1 MISLKNIKLDEISAS
16 DINNEYI
23 LYQSSAQE
31 HKFQMAE
38 DEEFYLGIQ
47 LTQSQKDYLIGV
59 GQPPEANN
67 KIRPAVEQVLSNVAG
82 SSPEWDVRPI
92 GKTDSEVA
100 FIYDKLLD
108 KIWYDSDGDRH
119 FRSIVKDYT
128 VKGMGYMYVYPD
140 WQAEQGRGGIKVKR
154 VAPENIYVDP
164 NSTDPFFRDAASIML
179 SDVST
184 KNAMKVMFPEH
195 AQEIEDA
202 NEDYRDDEYATAKYN
217 RDDIIRRTDVNDDGQ
232 PRVRRYIRWSK
243 VNEEQILL
251 KDKLTSRQKSF
262 NKKEFDEFKNS
273 ERYKAYITENQ
284 VEEEK
289 IYITKVRET
298 FVIGDALIYDI
309 VLPLEDYPIVPA
321 CNEHNGNPYPAGDVR
336 HAKTPQRMLNRTEA
350 LLISHAT
357 STASFK
363 LIYED
368 GAIDPEE
375 LEKWFVPNAIIRA
388 NPSAL
393 REGKIKE
400 LSPPAISSQLYIE
413 KQRYETDIE
422 TVFGAY
428 KFQQGN
434 PSGAV
439 GTFGEARIMD
449 EASSRKQNWKILP
462 VYDMLTHVGKI
473 VSKYVPYVYD
483 KERVLR
489 VMNPVG
495 IEKELKINV
504 PVINDYT
511 LAIER
516 MYDVT
521 TAEVDIRVVIGSTR
535 SKSPTADLSRDIQL
549 LQAGIYDKT
558 QVIMG
563 LQGDVDKVSLLSR
576 MSEIEQLRAQNQQ
589 LSQQIQALSGDL
601 QTRDRELFHSKM
613 RAEVSEATKPVQQ
626 AVSNLRATAKN
637 EERKQKEMTDQTAID
652 LADIRSTVN
661 SEDTAPNP
669 FEEQMGLG

>member
-1 MISLKNIKLDEISAS
+1 MISLKNIKLDDISAS
-16 DINNEYI
+16 DISNEYVY
-23 LYQSSAQE
+23 YQSSADE

-38 DEEFYLGIQ
+38 DEEFYLGLQ
-47 LTQSQKDYLIGV
+47 LTRAQKDYLVSV

-82 SSPEWDVRPI
+82 ASPEWDVRPT

-100 FIYDKLLD
+100 FVYNKLLD
-108 KIWYDSDGDRH
+108 KIWYESDGDRH

-128 VKGMGYMYVYPD
+128 IKGLGYMYVYPD

-154 VAPENIYVDP
+154 VAPENMYVDP

-179 SDVST
+179 SDTST
-184 KNAMKVMFPEH
+184 KESMKVMFPEH
-195 AQEIEDA
+195 ANDIEDA
-202 NEDYRDDEYATAKYN
+202 HEDYRDDDYATSKYN
-217 RDDIIRRTDVNDDGQ
+217 RDDIIRRSDVNDDGQ
-232 PRVRRYIRWSK
+232 PKVRRFIRWSK
-243 VNEEQILL
+243 VSEEQILL
-251 KDKLTSRQKSF
+251 TDKLTGRQKSF
-262 NKKEFDEFKNS
+262 NKKEYDEFKS
-273 ERYKAYITENQ
+273 TKRYKAYIQNNQ

-289 IYITKVRET
+289 IFITRVRES

-309 VLPLEDYPIVPA
+309 VLPLEDYPIVPC

-400 LSPPAISSQLYIE
+400 LSPPAISSQLYVE

-439 GTFGEARIMD
+439 GTFGEAKILD

-462 VYDMLTHVGKI
+462 AYDMLTHVGRI
-473 VSKYVPYVYD
+473 VSKYIPYVYD
-483 KERVLR
+483 KERILR
-489 VMNPVG
+489 VINPLG

-535 SKSPTADLSRDIQL
+535 SKSPTADLAKDIQL
-549 LQAGIYDKT
+549 LQAGIYDRT

-563 LQGDVDKVSLLSR
+563 LQGDVDKSALITR
-576 MSEIEQLRAQNQQ
+576 MSEIEQLRMQNQQ
-589 LSQQIQALSGDL
+589 LSKQLQSLTGDL
-601 QTRDRELFHSKM
+601 QTRERELFHTKM

-637 EERKQKEMTDQTAID
+637 EERKQKEMTDKTAID
-652 LADIRSTVN
+652 LADLRSAVN
-661 SEDTAPNP
+661 SEETASNP

>member
-1 MISLKNIKLDEISAS
+1 MISLKNIKLDDISAS
-16 DINNEYI
+16 DISNEYVY
-23 LYQSSAQE
+23 YQSSADE

-38 DEEFYLGIQ
+38 DEEFYLGLQ
-47 LTQSQKDYLIGV
+47 LTRAQKDYLVSV

-82 SSPEWDVRPI
+82 ASPEWDVRPT

-100 FIYDKLLD
+100 FVYNKLLD
-108 KIWYDSDGDRH
+108 KIWYESDGDRH

-128 VKGMGYMYVYPD
+128 IKGLGYMYVYPD

-154 VAPENIYVDP
+154 VAPENMYVDP

-179 SDVST
+179 SDTST
-184 KNAMKVMFPEH
+184 KESMKVMFPEH
-195 AQEIEDA
+195 ANDIEDA
-202 NEDYRDDEYATAKYN
+202 HEDYRDDDYATSKYN
-217 RDDIIRRTDVNDDGQ
+217 RDDIIRRSDVNDDGQ
-232 PRVRRYIRWSK
+232 AKVRRFIRWSK
-243 VNEEQILL
+243 VSEEQILL
-251 KDKLTSRQKSF
+251 TDKLTGRQKSF
-262 NKKEFDEFKNS
+262 NKKEYDEFKS
-273 ERYKAYITENQ
+273 TKRYKAYIQNNQ

-289 IYITKVRET
+289 IFVTRVRES

-309 VLPLEDYPIVPA
+309 VLPLEDYPIVPC

-400 LSPPAISSQLYIE
+400 LSPPAISSQLYVE

-439 GTFGEARIMD
+439 GTFGEAKILD

-462 VYDMLTHVGKI
+462 AYDMLTHVGRI
-473 VSKYVPYVYD
+473 VSKYIPYVYD
-483 KERVLR
+483 KERILR
-489 VMNPVG
+489 VINPLG

-535 SKSPTADLSRDIQL
+535 SKSPTADLAKDIQL
-549 LQAGIYDKT
+549 LQAGIYDRT

-563 LQGDVDKVSLLSR
+563 LQGDVDKSSLIAR
-576 MSEIEQLRAQNQQ
+576 MSEIEKLRAQNQQ
-589 LSQQIQALSGDL
+589 LSKQLQSMTGDL
-601 QTRDRELFHSKM
+601 QTRERELFHTKM

-637 EERKQKEMTDQTAID
+637 EERKQKEMTDKTAID
-652 LADIRSTVN
+652 LADLRSAVN
-661 SEDTAPNP
+661 SEETASNP

>member
-1 MISLKNIKLDEISAS
+1 MINLKNIKLDEISAS
-16 DINNEYI
+16 DISDEYV
-23 LYQSSAQE
+23 YFQSSADE
-31 HKFQMAE
+31 HKYQMSE
-38 DEEFYLGIQ
+38 DEEFYLGLQ
-47 LTQSQKDYLIGV
+47 LTRAQKEYLVGV

-82 SSPEWDVRPI
+82 SSPEWDVRPT

-100 FIYDKLLD
+100 FVYNKLLD
-108 KIWYDSDGDRH
+108 KIWYESDGDRH

-128 VKGMGYMYVYPD
+128 VKGVGYMYVYQD
-140 WQAEQGRGGIKVKR
+140 WQSEQGRGGIKVKR
-154 VAPENIYVDP
+154 VAPENVYVDP
-164 NSTDPFFRDAASIML
+164 NSTDPFFRDASSIIL
-179 SDVST
+179 SDTST
-184 KNAMKVMFPEH
+184 KTSMKVMFPEH
-195 AQEIEDA
+195 AAEIEDA
-202 NEDYRDDEYATAKYN
+202 HEDYRDDEYPTSKYN
-217 RDDIIRRTDVNDDGQ
+217 RDDIIRRSDVNDARQGK
-232 PRVRRYIRWSK
+232 VRRFIRWSK
-243 VNEEQILL
+243 VSEEQILL
-251 KDKLTSRQKSF
+251 TDKLTSRQKSF
-262 NKKEFDEFKNS
+262 NKKEYDEFKATK
-273 ERYKAYITENQ
+273 RYKAYIAENQ

-289 IYITKVRET
+289 IFITRVRES
-298 FVIGDALIYDI
+298 FVIGDAMIYDI

-400 LSPPAISSQLYIE
+400 LSPPAISSQLYLE

-434 PSGAV
+434 PAGAV
-439 GTFGEARIMD
+439 GTFGEAKILD
-449 EASSRKQNWKILP
+449 ESSSRKQNWKILP
-462 VYDMLTHVGKI
+462 AYDMLTHIGRLI
-473 VSKYVPYVYD
+473 SKYIPYVYD
-483 KERVLR
+483 KERILR
-489 VMNPVG
+489 VINPLG

-511 LAIER
+511 MAIER

-535 SKSPTADLSRDIQL
+535 SKSPTADLAKDIQL
-549 LQAGIYDKT
+549 LQVGIYDKT

-563 LQGDVDKVSLLSR
+563 LQGDVDKAALISR
-576 MSEIEQLRAQNQQ
+576 LSEIEQLKAQNQQ
-589 LSQQIQALSGDL
+589 LSQQLKGVSGDL
-601 QTRDRELFHSKM
+601 QTRERELFHSKM

-637 EERKQKEMTDQTAID
+637 EERKQKEMTDKTAID
-652 LADIRSTVN
+652 LADLRSTVN
-661 SEDTAPNP
+661 SEGTASSP
-669 FEEQMGLG
+669 FEEQVGLG

>member
-1 MISLKNIKLDEISAS
+1 MISLKNIRLDDLSAS
-16 DINNEYI
+16 DVNEEYI
-23 LYQSSAQE
+23 YYQSSAEE
-31 HKFQMAE
+31 HKYQMAE
-38 DEEFYLGIQ
+38 DEEFYLGLQ
-47 LTQSQKDYLIGV
+47 LTQAQKDYLISV

-82 SSPEWDVRPI
+82 ASPEWDVRPV

-100 FIYDKLLD
+100 FVYNKLLD

-119 FRSIVKDYT
+119 FRSIVKDFT
-128 VKGMGYMYVYPD
+128 VKGLGYMYVYPD
-140 WQAEQGRGGIKVKR
+140 WQAEQGRGGIKIKR
-154 VAPENIYVDP
+154 IAPENIYVDP
-164 NSTDPFFRDAASIML
+164 NCTDPFFRDASSIIL
-179 SDVST
+179 SDTST
-184 KNAMKVMFPEH
+184 KSAMKVMFPDY
-195 AQEIEDA
+195 ADEIEDA
-202 NEDYRDDEYATAKYN
+202 NEDYRDDDYATAKYN
-217 RDDIIRRTDVNDDGQ
+217 RDEIIRRPDVNDDGQ
-232 PRVRRYIRWSK
+232 PKVRRYIRWSK
-243 VNEEQILL
+243 VNEEQVLL
-251 KDKLTSRQKSF
+251 TDNLTGRQKTF
-262 NKKEFDEFKNS
+262 TKEEYDDFKKS
-273 ERYKAYITENQ
+273 ERYKAYVKENQ
-284 VEEEK
+284 VDEEK
-289 IYITKVRET
+289 IYVTRVRET
-298 FVIGDALIYDI
+298 FVVGDVMVYDI
-309 VLPLEDYPIVPA
+309 VLPVEDYPIVPA

-400 LSPPAISSQLYIE
+400 LSPPAISSQLYVE

-434 PSGAV
+434 PAGAV
-439 GTFGEARIMD
+439 GTFGEARILD

-462 VYDMLTHVGKI
+462 AYDMLTLVGKI
-473 VSKYVPYVYD
+473 VSKYIPYVYD

-489 VMNPVG
+489 VMNPLG
-495 IEKELKINV
+495 IEKELKINI

-511 LAIER
+511 MAIER

-535 SKSPTADLSRDIQL
+535 SKSPTADLAKDIQL

-563 LQGDVDKVSLLSR
+563 LQGDVDKSALLAR
-576 MSEIEQLRAQNQQ
+576 MSEIGQLRAQNQQ
-589 LSQQIQALSGDL
+589 LQKQLQAMTGDL
-601 QTRDRELFHSKM
+601 QTRERELFHSKM
-613 RAEVSEATKPVQQ
+613 RAEISEATKPVQQ

-637 EERKQKEMTDQTAID
+637 EERKQKQMTQDTAMD
-652 LADIRSTVN
+652 LADIRNTVN
-661 SEDTAPNP
+661 SQPQAPIP
-669 FEEQMGLG
+669 PDEQMGLG

>member
-1 MISLKNIKLDEISAS
+1 MISLKNIRLDDLSAS
-16 DINNEYI
+16 DVSDEYVY
-23 LYQSSAQE
+23 YQSSAEE
-31 HKFQMAE
+31 HKYQMAE
-38 DEEFYLGIQ
+38 DEEFYLGLQ
-47 LTQSQKDYLIGV
+47 LTQAQKDYLISV

-82 SSPEWDVRPI
+82 ASPEWDVRPV

-100 FIYDKLLD
+100 FVYNKLLD

-119 FRSIVKDYT
+119 FRSIVKDFT
-128 VKGMGYMYVYPD
+128 VKGLGYMYVYPD
-140 WQAEQGRGGIKVKR
+140 WQAEQGRGGIKIKR
-154 VAPENIYVDP
+154 IAPENIYVDP
-164 NSTDPFFRDAASIML
+164 NCTDPFFRDASSIIL
-179 SDVST
+179 SDTST
-184 KNAMKVMFPEH
+184 KSAMKVMFPDY
-195 AQEIEDA
+195 ADEIEDA
-202 NEDYRDDEYATAKYN
+202 NEDYRDDDYATAKYN
-217 RDDIIRRTDVNDDGQ
+217 RDEIIRRPDVNDDGQ
-232 PRVRRYIRWSK
+232 PKVRRYIRWSK
-243 VNEEQILL
+243 VNEEQVLL
-251 KDKLTSRQKSF
+251 TDNLTGRQKTF
-262 NKKEFDEFKNS
+262 TKEEYDDFKKS
-273 ERYKAYITENQ
+273 ERYKAYVKENQ
-284 VEEEK
+284 VDEEK
-289 IYITKVRET
+289 IYVTRVRET
-298 FVIGDALIYDI
+298 FVVGDVMVYDI
-309 VLPLEDYPIVPA
+309 VLPVEDYPIVPA

-400 LSPPAISSQLYIE
+400 LSPPAISSQLYVE

-434 PSGAV
+434 PAGAV
-439 GTFGEARIMD
+439 GTFGEARILD

-462 VYDMLTHVGKI
+462 AYDMLTLVGKI
-473 VSKYVPYVYD
+473 VSKYIPYVYD

-489 VMNPVG
+489 VMNPLG
-495 IEKELKINV
+495 IEKELKINI

-511 LAIER
+511 MAIER

-535 SKSPTADLSRDIQL
+535 SKSPTADLAKDIQL

-563 LQGDVDKVSLLSR
+563 LQGDVDKSALLAR
-576 MSEIEQLRAQNQQ
+576 MSEIGQLRAQNQQ
-589 LSQQIQALSGDL
+589 LQKQLQAMTGDL
-601 QTRDRELFHSKM
+601 QTRERELFHSKM
-613 RAEVSEATKPVQQ
+613 RAEISEATKPVQQ

-637 EERKQKEMTDQTAID
+637 EERKQKQMTQDTAID
-652 LADIRSTVN
+652 LADLRNTVN
-661 SEDTAPNP
+661 SQPQAPIP
-669 FEEQMGLG
+669 PDEQMGLG

>member
-1 MISLKNIKLDEISAS
+1 
-16 DINNEYI
+16 
-23 LYQSSAQE
+23 
-31 HKFQMAE
+31 
-38 DEEFYLGIQ
+38 
-47 LTQSQKDYLIGV
+47 
-59 GQPPEANN
+59 
-67 KIRPAVEQVLSNVAG
+67 
-82 SSPEWDVRPI
+82 
-92 GKTDSEVA
+92 
-100 FIYDKLLD
+100 
-108 KIWYDSDGDRH
+108 
-119 FRSIVKDYT
+119 
-128 VKGMGYMYVYPD
+128 
-140 WQAEQGRGGIKVKR
+140 
-154 VAPENIYVDP
+154 
-164 NSTDPFFRDAASIML
+164 
-179 SDVST
+179 
-184 KNAMKVMFPEH
+184 
-195 AQEIEDA
+195 
-202 NEDYRDDEYATAKYN
+202 
-217 RDDIIRRTDVNDDGQ
+217 
-232 PRVRRYIRWSK
+232 
-243 VNEEQILL
+243 
-251 KDKLTSRQKSF
+251 
-262 NKKEFDEFKNS
+262 
-273 ERYKAYITENQ
+273 
-284 VEEEK
+284 
-289 IYITKVRET
+289 
-298 FVIGDALIYDI
+298 
-309 VLPLEDYPIVPA
+309 
-321 CNEHNGNPYPAGDVR
+321 
-336 HAKTPQRMLNRTEA
+336 MLNRTEA

-400 LSPPAISSQLYIE
+400 LSPPAISSQLYVE

>member
-1 MISLKNIKLDEISAS
+1 MISLKNIRLDDLSAS
-16 DINNEYI
+16 DVNEEYI
-23 LYQSSAQE
+23 YYQSSAEE
-31 HKFQMAE
+31 HKYQMAE
-38 DEEFYLGIQ
+38 DEEFYLGLQ
-47 LTQSQKDYLIGV
+47 LTQAQKDYLISV

-82 SSPEWDVRPI
+82 ASPEWDVRPV

-100 FIYDKLLD
+100 FVYNKLLD

-119 FRSIVKDYT
+119 FRSIVKDFT
-128 VKGMGYMYVYPD
+128 VKGLGYMYVYPD
-140 WQAEQGRGGIKVKR
+140 WQAEQGRGGIKIKR
-154 VAPENIYVDP
+154 IAPENIYVDP
-164 NSTDPFFRDAASIML
+164 NCTDPFFRDASSIIL
-179 SDVST
+179 SDTST
-184 KNAMKVMFPEH
+184 KSAMKVMFPDY
-195 AQEIEDA
+195 ADEIENA
-202 NEDYRDDEYATAKYN
+202 NEDYRDDDYATAKYN
-217 RDDIIRRTDVNDDGQ
+217 RDEIIRRPDVNDDGQ
-232 PRVRRYIRWSK
+232 PKVRRYIRWSK
-243 VNEEQILL
+243 VNEEQVLL
-251 KDKLTSRQKSF
+251 TDNLTSRQKTF
-262 NKKEFDEFKNS
+262 TKEEYDEFKKS
-273 ERYKAYITENQ
+273 ERYKAYVKENQ
-284 VEEEK
+284 VDEEK
-289 IYITKVRET
+289 IYVTRVRET
-298 FVIGDALIYDI
+298 FVVGDVMVYDI
-309 VLPLEDYPIVPA
+309 VLPVEDYPIVPA

-400 LSPPAISSQLYIE
+400 LSPPAISSQLYVE

-439 GTFGEARIMD
+439 GTFGEARILD

-462 VYDMLTHVGKI
+462 TYDMLTLVGKI
-473 VSKYVPYVYD
+473 VSKYIPYVYD

-489 VMNPVG
+489 VMNPLG
-495 IEKELKINV
+495 IEKELKINI

-511 LAIER
+511 MAIER

-535 SKSPTADLSRDIQL
+535 SKSPTADLAKDIQL

-563 LQGDVDKVSLLSR
+563 LQGDVDKSALLAR
-576 MSEIEQLRAQNQQ
+576 MSEIGQLRAQNQQ
-589 LSQQIQALSGDL
+589 LQKQLQAMTGDL
-601 QTRDRELFHSKM
+601 QTRERELFHSKM
-613 RAEVSEATKPVQQ
+613 RAEISEATKPVQQ

-637 EERKQKEMTDQTAID
+637 EERKQKQMTQDTAID
-652 LADIRSTVN
+652 LADLRNTVN
-661 SEDTAPNP
+661 SQPQAPIP
-669 FEEQMGLG
+669 PDEQMGLG

>member
-1 MISLKNIKLDEISAS
+1 MINLKNIKLDEISAS
-16 DINNEYI
+16 DISDEYV
-23 LYQSSAQE
+23 YFQSSADE
-31 HKFQMAE
+31 HKYQMSE
-38 DEEFYLGIQ
+38 DEEFYLGLQ
-47 LTQSQKDYLIGV
+47 LTRAQKDYLVSV

-82 SSPEWDVRPI
+82 SSPEWDVRPT

-100 FIYDKLLD
+100 FVYNKLLD
-108 KIWYDSDGDRH
+108 KIWYESDGDRH
-119 FRSIVKDYT
+119 FRSVVKDYT

-154 VAPENIYVDP
+154 VAPENVYVDP
-164 NSTDPFFRDAASIML
+164 NSTDPFFRDASSIIL
-179 SDVST
+179 SDTST
-184 KNAMKVMFPEH
+184 KTSMKVMFPEH
-195 AQEIEDA
+195 AASIEDA
-202 NEDYRDDEYATAKYN
+202 HEDYRDDEYPTSKYN
-217 RDDIIRRTDVNDDGQ
+217 RDDIIRRSDVNDARQGK
-232 PRVRRYIRWSK
+232 VRRFIRWSK
-243 VNEEQILL
+243 VSEEQILL
-251 KDKLTSRQKSF
+251 TDKLTSRQKSF
-262 NKKEFDEFKNS
+262 NKKEYDEFKS
-273 ERYKAYITENQ
+273 TKRYKAYIAENQ

-289 IYITKVRET
+289 IFITRVRES
-298 FVIGDALIYDI
+298 FVIGDAMIYDI

-400 LSPPAISSQLYIE
+400 LSPPAISSQLYLE

-434 PSGAV
+434 PAGAV
-439 GTFGEARIMD
+439 GTFGEAKILD
-449 EASSRKQNWKILP
+449 ESSSRKQNWKILP
-462 VYDMLTHVGKI
+462 AYDMLTHIGRL
-473 VSKYVPYVYD
+473 VSKYIPYVYD
-483 KERVLR
+483 KERILR
-489 VMNPVG
+489 VINPLGV
-495 IEKELKINV
+495 EKELKINV
-504 PVINDYT
+504 PVINDYSM
-511 LAIER
+511 AIER

-521 TAEVDIRVVIGSTR
+521 TAEVDIRVVVGSTR
-535 SKSPTADLSRDIQL
+535 SKSPTADLAKDIQL
-549 LQAGIYDKT
+549 LQVGIYDKA

-563 LQGDVDKVSLLSR
+563 LQGDVDKAALISR
-576 MSEIEQLRAQNQQ
+576 LSEIEQLKAQNQQ
-589 LSQQIQALSGDL
+589 LSQQLKGVSGDL
-601 QTRDRELFHSKM
+601 QTRERELFHSKM

-637 EERKQKEMTDQTAID
+637 EERKQKEMTDKTAID
-652 LADIRSTVN
+652 LADLRSTVN
-661 SEDTAPNP
+661 SEETASNP
-669 FEEQMGLG
+669 FEEQVGLG

>member
-1 MISLKNIKLDEISAS
+1 MINLKNIKLDEITAS
-16 DINNEYI
+16 DIEEEYI
-23 LYQSSAQE
+23 YYQSSAEE
-31 HKFQMAE
+31 HKYQMSE
-38 DEEFYLGIQ
+38 DEEFYLGLQ
-47 LTQSQKDYLIGV
+47 LTQAQKDYLVSV

-82 SSPEWDVRPI
+82 SSPEWDVRPV

-100 FIYDKLLD
+100 FVYNRLLD

-119 FRSIVKDYT
+119 FRTCVKDYI
-128 VKGMGYMYVYPD
+128 VKGLAYMYVYPD
-140 WQAEQGRGGIKVKR
+140 WQSEQGRGGIKIKR
-154 VAPENIYVDP
+154 IAPENIYVDP
-164 NSTDPFFRDAASIML
+164 NSSDPFFRDAASLIL
-179 SDVST
+179 SDTTT
-184 KNAMKVMFPEH
+184 KTAMKSVFPEY
-195 AQEIEDA
+195 AKEIDDA
-202 NEDYRDDEYATAKYN
+202 REDYRDDDYATTKYN
-217 RDDIIRRTDVNDDGQ
+217 RDEIIRRADVNDDGQ
-232 PRVRRYIRWSK
+232 PRIRKYIRWCK
-243 VNEEQILL
+243 VTEEQILL
-251 KDKLTSRQKSF
+251 TDSITKRQKSF
-262 NKKEFDEFKNS
+262 TKEEYDEFKNT
-273 ERYKAYITENQ
+273 ERFKAYIEENQ

-289 IYITKVRET
+289 IYVTRVREI
-298 FVIGDALIYDI
+298 FAVGDLILYDV

-321 CNEHNGNPYPAGDVR
+321 CNEHNGNPFPAGDVR

-400 LSPPAISSQLYIE
+400 LSPPAISSQLYVE

-422 TVFGAY
+422 TVFGSY

-434 PSGAV
+434 PAGAV
-439 GTFGEARIMD
+439 GTFGEARILD
-449 EASSRKQNWKILP
+449 ESASRKQNFKILP
-462 VYDMLTHVGKI
+462 IYDMLTNIGKI
-473 VSKYVPYVYD
+473 VSKYIPYVYD

-489 VMNPVG
+489 VMNPLG

-504 PVINDYT
+504 PVLNDYT
-511 LAIER
+511 LAIDR
-516 MYDVT
+516 IYDVT

-535 SKSPTADLSRDIQL
+535 TKSPTADLSRDIQL

-563 LQGDVDKVSLLSR
+563 LQGDVDKTSLIAR
-576 MSEIEQLRAQNQQ
+576 MSEIEKLRAENQQ
-589 LSQQIQALSGDL
+589 LANQLKAITGDL
-601 QTRDRELFHSKM
+601 QTRERELFHSKM

-637 EERKQKEMTDQTAID
+637 EERKQKELTQQTAID
-652 LADIRSTVN
+652 IAGLRNEIN
-661 SEDTAPNP
+661 SEQSAPNP
-669 FEEQMGLG
+669 VDEPFGLG

>member
-1 MISLKNIKLDEISAS
+1 MINLKNIKLDEISAS
-16 DINNEYI
+16 DISDEYV
-23 LYQSSAQE
+23 YFQSSADE
-31 HKFQMAE
+31 HKYQMSE
-38 DEEFYLGIQ
+38 DEEFYLGLQ
-47 LTQSQKDYLIGV
+47 LTRAQKDYLVSV

-82 SSPEWDVRPI
+82 SSPEWDVRPT

-100 FIYDKLLD
+100 FVYNKLLD
-108 KIWYDSDGDRH
+108 KIWYESDGDRH
-119 FRSIVKDYT
+119 FRSVVKDYT

-140 WQAEQGRGGIKVKR
+140 WQAEQGRGGIKGKR
-154 VAPENIYVDP
+154 VAPENVYVDP
-164 NSTDPFFRDAASIML
+164 NSTDPFFRDASSIIL
-179 SDVST
+179 SDTST
-184 KNAMKVMFPEH
+184 KTSMKVMFPEH
-195 AQEIEDA
+195 AASIEDA
-202 NEDYRDDEYATAKYN
+202 HEDYRDDEYPTSKYN
-217 RDDIIRRTDVNDDGQ
+217 RDDIIRRSDVNDARQGK
-232 PRVRRYIRWSK
+232 VRRFIRWSK
-243 VNEEQILL
+243 VSEEQILL
-251 KDKLTSRQKSF
+251 TDKLTSRQKSF
-262 NKKEFDEFKNS
+262 NKKEYDEFKS
-273 ERYKAYITENQ
+273 TKRYKAYIAENQ

-289 IYITKVRET
+289 IFITRVRES
-298 FVIGDALIYDI
+298 FVIGDAMIYDI

-400 LSPPAISSQLYIE
+400 LSPPAISSQLYLE

-434 PSGAV
+434 PAGAV
-439 GTFGEARIMD
+439 GTFGEAKILD
-449 EASSRKQNWKILP
+449 ESSSRKQNWKILP
-462 VYDMLTHVGKI
+462 AYDMLTHIGRL
-473 VSKYVPYVYD
+473 VSKYIPYVYD
-483 KERVLR
+483 KERILR
-489 VMNPVG
+489 VINPLGV
-495 IEKELKINV
+495 EKELKINV
-504 PVINDYT
+504 PVINDYSM
-511 LAIER
+511 AIER

-521 TAEVDIRVVIGSTR
+521 TAEVDIRVVVGSTR
-535 SKSPTADLSRDIQL
+535 SKSPTADLAKDIQL
-549 LQAGIYDKT
+549 LQVGIYDKA

-563 LQGDVDKVSLLSR
+563 LQGDVDKAALISR
-576 MSEIEQLRAQNQQ
+576 LSEIEQLKAQNQQ
-589 LSQQIQALSGDL
+589 LSQQLKGVSGDL
-601 QTRDRELFHSKM
+601 QTRERELFHSKM

-637 EERKQKEMTDQTAID
+637 EERKQKEMTDKTAID
-652 LADIRSTVN
+652 LADLRSAVN
-661 SEDTAPNP
+661 SEETASNP
-669 FEEQMGLG
+669 FEEQIGLG

>member
-1 MISLKNIKLDEISAS
+1 MISLKNIRLDDLSAS
-16 DINNEYI
+16 DVNEEYI
-23 LYQSSAQE
+23 YYQSSAEE
-31 HKFQMAE
+31 HKYQMAE
-38 DEEFYLGIQ
+38 DEEFYLGLQ
-47 LTQSQKDYLIGV
+47 LTQAQKDYLISV

-82 SSPEWDVRPI
+82 ASPEWDVRPV

-100 FIYDKLLD
+100 FVYNKLLD

-119 FRSIVKDYT
+119 FRSIVKDFT
-128 VKGMGYMYVYPD
+128 VKGLGYMYVYPD
-140 WQAEQGRGGIKVKR
+140 WQAEQGRGGIKIKR
-154 VAPENIYVDP
+154 IAPENIYVDP
-164 NSTDPFFRDAASIML
+164 NCTDPFFRDASSIIL
-179 SDVST
+179 SDTST
-184 KNAMKVMFPEH
+184 KSAMKVMFPDY
-195 AQEIEDA
+195 ADEIEDA
-202 NEDYRDDEYATAKYN
+202 NEDYRDDDYATAKYN
-217 RDDIIRRTDVNDDGQ
+217 RDEIIRRPDVNDDGQ
-232 PRVRRYIRWSK
+232 PKVRRYIRWSK
-243 VNEEQILL
+243 VNEEQVLL
-251 KDKLTSRQKSF
+251 TDNLTGRQKTF
-262 NKKEFDEFKNS
+262 TKEEYDDFKKS
-273 ERYKAYITENQ
+273 ERYKAYVKENQ
-284 VEEEK
+284 VDEEK
-289 IYITKVRET
+289 IYVTRVRET
-298 FVIGDALIYDI
+298 FVVGDVMVYDI
-309 VLPLEDYPIVPA
+309 VLPVEDYPIVPA

-400 LSPPAISSQLYIE
+400 LSPPAISSQLYVE

-434 PSGAV
+434 PAGAV
-439 GTFGEARIMD
+439 GTFGEARILD

-462 VYDMLTHVGKI
+462 AYDMLTLVGKI
-473 VSKYVPYVYD
+473 VSKYIPYVYD

-489 VMNPVG
+489 VMNPLG
-495 IEKELKINV
+495 IEKELKINI

-511 LAIER
+511 MAIER

-535 SKSPTADLSRDIQL
+535 SKSPTADLAKDIQL

-563 LQGDVDKVSLLSR
+563 LQGDVDKSALLAR
-576 MSEIEQLRAQNQQ
+576 MSEIGQLRAQNQQ
-589 LSQQIQALSGDL
+589 LQKQLQAMTGDL
-601 QTRDRELFHSKM
+601 QTRERELFHSKM
-613 RAEVSEATKPVQQ
+613 RAEISEATKPVQQ

-637 EERKQKEMTDQTAID
+637 EERKQKQMTQDTAID
-652 LADIRSTVN
+652 LADLRNTVN
-661 SEDTAPNP
+661 SQPQAPIP
-669 FEEQMGLG
+669 PDEQMGLG

>member
-1 MISLKNIKLDEISAS
+1 MISLKNIKLDDISAS
-16 DINNEYI
+16 DISNEYVY
-23 LYQSSAQE
+23 YQSSADE

-38 DEEFYLGIQ
+38 DEEFYLGLQ
-47 LTQSQKDYLIGV
+47 LTRAQKDYLVSV

-82 SSPEWDVRPI
+82 ASPEWDVRPT

-100 FIYDKLLD
+100 FVYNKLLD
-108 KIWYDSDGDRH
+108 KIWYESDGDRH

-128 VKGMGYMYVYPD
+128 IKGLGYMYVYPD

-154 VAPENIYVDP
+154 VAPENMYVDP

-179 SDVST
+179 SDTST
-184 KNAMKVMFPEH
+184 KESMKVMFPEH
-195 AQEIEDA
+195 ANDIEDA
-202 NEDYRDDEYATAKYN
+202 HEDYRDDDYATSKYN
-217 RDDIIRRTDVNDDGQ
+217 RDDIIRRSDVNDDGQ
-232 PRVRRYIRWSK
+232 PKVRRFIRWSK
-243 VNEEQILL
+243 VSEEQILL
-251 KDKLTSRQKSF
+251 TDKLTGRQKSF
-262 NKKEFDEFKNS
+262 NKKEYDEFKS
-273 ERYKAYITENQ
+273 TKRYKAYIQNNQ

-289 IYITKVRET
+289 IFITRVRES

-309 VLPLEDYPIVPA
+309 VLPLEDYPIVPC

-400 LSPPAISSQLYIE
+400 LSPPAISSQLYVE

-439 GTFGEARIMD
+439 GTFGEAKILD

-462 VYDMLTHVGKI
+462 AYDMLTHVGRI
-473 VSKYVPYVYD
+473 VSKYIPYVYD
-483 KERVLR
+483 KERILR
-489 VMNPVG
+489 VINPLG

-535 SKSPTADLSRDIQL
+535 SKSPTADLAKDIQL
-549 LQAGIYDKT
+549 LQAGIYDRT

-563 LQGDVDKVSLLSR
+563 LQGDVDKSSLIAR
-576 MSEIEQLRAQNQQ
+576 MSEIEKLRAQNQQ
-589 LSQQIQALSGDL
+589 LSKQLQSMTGDL
-601 QTRDRELFHSKM
+601 QTRERELFHTKM

-637 EERKQKEMTDQTAID
+637 EERKQKEMTDKTAID
-652 LADIRSTVN
+652 LADLRSAVN
-661 SEDTAPNP
+661 SEETASNP

>member
-1 MISLKNIKLDEISAS
+1 MISLKNIRLDDLSAS
-16 DINNEYI
+16 DVNEEYI
-23 LYQSSAQE
+23 YYQSSAEE
-31 HKFQMAE
+31 HKYQMAE
-38 DEEFYLGIQ
+38 DEEFYLGLQ
-47 LTQSQKDYLIGV
+47 LTQAQKDYLISV

-82 SSPEWDVRPI
+82 ASPEWDVRPV

-100 FIYDKLLD
+100 FVYNKLLD

-119 FRSIVKDYT
+119 FRSIVKDFT
-128 VKGMGYMYVYPD
+128 VKGLGYMYVYPD
-140 WQAEQGRGGIKVKR
+140 WQAEQGRGGIKIKR
-154 VAPENIYVDP
+154 IAPENIYVDP
-164 NSTDPFFRDAASIML
+164 NCTDPFFRDASSIIL
-179 SDVST
+179 SDTST
-184 KNAMKVMFPEH
+184 KSAMKVMFPDY
-195 AQEIEDA
+195 ADEIENA
-202 NEDYRDDEYATAKYN
+202 NEDYRDDDYATAKYN
-217 RDDIIRRTDVNDDGQ
+217 RDEIIRRPDVNDDGQ
-232 PRVRRYIRWSK
+232 PKVRRYIRWSK
-243 VNEEQILL
+243 VNEEQVLL
-251 KDKLTSRQKSF
+251 TDNLTGRQKTF
-262 NKKEFDEFKNS
+262 TKEEYDDFKKS
-273 ERYKAYITENQ
+273 ERYKAYVKENQ
-284 VEEEK
+284 VDEEK
-289 IYITKVRET
+289 IYVTRVRET
-298 FVIGDALIYDI
+298 FVVGDVMVYDI
-309 VLPLEDYPIVPA
+309 VLPVEDYPIVPA

-400 LSPPAISSQLYIE
+400 LSPPAISSQLYVE

-434 PSGAV
+434 PAGAV
-439 GTFGEARIMD
+439 GTFGEARILD

-462 VYDMLTHVGKI
+462 TYDMLTLVGKI
-473 VSKYVPYVYD
+473 VSKYIPYVYD

-489 VMNPVG
+489 VMNPLG
-495 IEKELKINV
+495 IEKELKINI

-511 LAIER
+511 MAIER

-535 SKSPTADLSRDIQL
+535 SKSPTADLAKDIQL

-563 LQGDVDKVSLLSR
+563 LQGDVDKSALLAR
-576 MSEIEQLRAQNQQ
+576 MSEIGQLRAQNQQ
-589 LSQQIQALSGDL
+589 LQKQLQAMTGDL
-601 QTRDRELFHSKM
+601 QTRERELFHSKM
-613 RAEVSEATKPVQQ
+613 RAEISEATKPVQQ

-637 EERKQKEMTDQTAID
+637 EERKQKQMTQDTAID
-652 LADIRSTVN
+652 LADLRNTVN
-661 SEDTAPNP
+661 SQPQAPIP
-669 FEEQMGLG
+669 PDEQMGLG

>member
-1 MISLKNIKLDEISAS
+1 MISLKNIRLDDLSAS
-16 DINNEYI
+16 DVSDEYVY
-23 LYQSSAQE
+23 YQSSAEE
-31 HKFQMAE
+31 HKYQMAE
-38 DEEFYLGIQ
+38 DEEFYLGLQ
-47 LTQSQKDYLIGV
+47 LTQAQKDYLISV

-82 SSPEWDVRPI
+82 ASPEWDVRPV

-100 FIYDKLLD
+100 FVYNKLLD

-119 FRSIVKDYT
+119 FRSIVKDFT
-128 VKGMGYMYVYPD
+128 VKGLGYMYVYPD
-140 WQAEQGRGGIKVKR
+140 WQAEQGRGGIKIKR
-154 VAPENIYVDP
+154 IAPENIYVDP
-164 NSTDPFFRDAASIML
+164 NCTDPFFRDASSIIL
-179 SDVST
+179 SDTST
-184 KNAMKVMFPEH
+184 KSAMKVMFPDY
-195 AQEIEDA
+195 ADEIEDA
-202 NEDYRDDEYATAKYN
+202 NEDYRDDDYATAKYN
-217 RDDIIRRTDVNDDGQ
+217 RDEIIRRPDVNDDGQ
-232 PRVRRYIRWSK
+232 PKVRRYIRWSK
-243 VNEEQILL
+243 VNEEQVLL
-251 KDKLTSRQKSF
+251 TDNLTGRQKTF
-262 NKKEFDEFKNS
+262 TKEEYDDFKKS
-273 ERYKAYITENQ
+273 ERYKAYVKENQ
-284 VEEEK
+284 VDEEK
-289 IYITKVRET
+289 IYVTRVRET
-298 FVIGDALIYDI
+298 FVVGDVMVYDI
-309 VLPLEDYPIVPA
+309 VLPVEDYPIVPA

-400 LSPPAISSQLYIE
+400 LSPPAISSQLYVE

-434 PSGAV
+434 PAGAV
-439 GTFGEARIMD
+439 GTFGEARILD

-462 VYDMLTHVGKI
+462 AYDMLTLVGKI
-473 VSKYVPYVYD
+473 VSKYIPYVYD

-489 VMNPVG
+489 VMNPLG
-495 IEKELKINV
+495 IEKELKINI

-511 LAIER
+511 MAIER

-535 SKSPTADLSRDIQL
+535 SKSPTADLAKDIQL

-563 LQGDVDKVSLLSR
+563 LQGDIDKSALLAR
-576 MSEIEQLRAQNQQ
+576 MSEIGQLRAQNQQ
-589 LSQQIQALSGDL
+589 LQKQLQAMTGDL
-601 QTRDRELFHSKM
+601 QTRERELFHSKM
-613 RAEVSEATKPVQQ
+613 RAEISEATKPVQQ

-637 EERKQKEMTDQTAID
+637 EERKQKQMTQDTAID
-652 LADIRSTVN
+652 LADLRNTVN
-661 SEDTAPNP
+661 SQPQAPIP
-669 FEEQMGLG
+669 PDEQMGLG

>member
-1 MISLKNIKLDEISAS
+1 MISLKNIKLDDVSAS
-16 DINNEYI
+16 DISNEYVY
-23 LYQSSAQE
+23 YQSSADE

-38 DEEFYLGIQ
+38 DEEFYLGLQ
-47 LTQSQKDYLIGV
+47 LTRAQKDYLVSV

-82 SSPEWDVRPI
+82 ASPEWDVRPT

-100 FIYDKLLD
+100 FVYNKLLD
-108 KIWYDSDGDRH
+108 KIWYESDGDRH
-119 FRSIVKDYT
+119 FRTIVKDYT
-128 VKGMGYMYVYPD
+128 IKGLGYMYVYPD

-154 VAPENIYVDP
+154 VAPENMYVDP

-179 SDVST
+179 SDTST
-184 KNAMKVMFPEH
+184 KESMKVMFPEH
-195 AQEIEDA
+195 ANEIEDA
-202 NEDYRDDEYATAKYN
+202 HEDYRDDDYATSKYN
-217 RDDIIRRTDVNDDGQ
+217 RDDIIRRSDVNDDGQ
-232 PRVRRYIRWSK
+232 PKVRRFIRWSK
-243 VNEEQILL
+243 VSEEQILL
-251 KDKLTSRQKSF
+251 TDKLTKRQKSF
-262 NKKEFDEFKNS
+262 NKEQYDEFKS
-273 ERYKAYITENQ
+273 TKRYRAYIQNNQ

-289 IYITKVRET
+289 IFITRVRES

-309 VLPLEDYPIVPA
+309 VLPLEDYPIVPC

-400 LSPPAISSQLYIE
+400 LSPPAISSQLYVE

-439 GTFGEARIMD
+439 GTFGEAKILD

-462 VYDMLTHVGKI
+462 AYDMLTHVGRI
-473 VSKYVPYVYD
+473 VSKYIPYVYD
-483 KERVLR
+483 KERILR
-489 VMNPVG
+489 VINPLG

-504 PVINDYT
+504 PVINDYS

-535 SKSPTADLSRDIQL
+535 SKSPTADLAKDIQL
-549 LQAGIYDKT
+549 LQAGIYDRT

-563 LQGDVDKVSLLSR
+563 LQGDVDKAALIGR
-576 MSEIEQLRAQNQQ
+576 MSEIEKLRAQNQQ
-589 LSQQIQALSGDL
+589 LSKQLQSMTGDL
-601 QTRDRELFHSKM
+601 QTRERELFHTKM

-637 EERKQKEMTDQTAID
+637 EERKQKEMTDKTAID
-652 LADIRSTVN
+652 LADLRSAVN
-661 SEDTAPNP
+661 SEETASNP
-669 FEEQMGLG
+669 FEEQIGLG

>member
-1 MISLKNIKLDEISAS
+1 MISLKNIRLDDLSAS
-16 DINNEYI
+16 DVSEEYVY
-23 LYQSSAQE
+23 YQSSAEE
-31 HKFQMAE
+31 HKYQMAE
-38 DEEFYLGIQ
+38 DEEFYLGLQ
-47 LTQSQKDYLIGV
+47 LTQAQKDYLISV

-82 SSPEWDVRPI
+82 ASPEWDVRPV

-100 FIYDKLLD
+100 FVYNKLLD

-119 FRSIVKDYT
+119 FRSIVKDFT
-128 VKGMGYMYVYPD
+128 VKGLGYMYVYPD
-140 WQAEQGRGGIKVKR
+140 WQSEQGRGGIKVKR
-154 VAPENIYVDP
+154 IAPENIYVDP
-164 NSTDPFFRDAASIML
+164 NCTDPFFRDASSIIL
-179 SDVST
+179 SDTST
-184 KNAMKVMFPEH
+184 KSAMKVMFPDY
-195 AQEIEDA
+195 ADEIEDA
-202 NEDYRDDEYATAKYN
+202 NEDYRDDDYATAKYN
-217 RDDIIRRTDVNDDGQ
+217 RDEIIRRADVNDDGQ
-232 PRVRRYIRWSK
+232 PKVRRYIRWSK
-243 VNEEQILL
+243 VNEEQVLL
-251 KDKLTSRQKSF
+251 TDNLTGRQKTF
-262 NKKEFDEFKNS
+262 TKEEYDDFKKS
-273 ERYKAYITENQ
+273 ERYKAYIKENQ
-284 VEEEK
+284 VDEEK
-289 IYITKVRET
+289 IFVTRVRET
-298 FVIGDALIYDI
+298 FVVGDVMVYDI
-309 VLPLEDYPIVPA
+309 VLPVEDYPIVPA

-400 LSPPAISSQLYIE
+400 LSPPAISSQLYVE

-439 GTFGEARIMD
+439 GTFGEARILD

-462 VYDMLTHVGKI
+462 AYDMLTMVGKI
-473 VSKYVPYVYD
+473 VSKYIPYVYD

-489 VMNPVG
+489 VMNPLG

-504 PVINDYT
+504 PVVNDYT
-511 LAIER
+511 MAIER

-535 SKSPTADLSRDIQL
+535 SKSPTADLAKDIQL

-563 LQGDVDKVSLLSR
+563 LQGDVDKSALLAR
-576 MSEIEQLRAQNQQ
+576 MSEIGQLRAQNQQ
-589 LSQQIQALSGDL
+589 LQNQLKAMTGDL
-601 QTRDRELFHSKM
+601 QTRERELFHTKM
-613 RAEVSEATKPVQQ
+613 RAEISEATKPVQQ

-637 EERKQKEMTDQTAID
+637 EERKQKQMTQDTAID
-652 LADIRSTVN
+652 LADLRNTVN
-661 SEDTAPNP
+661 SQPQAPIP
-669 FEEQMGLG
+669 PDEQMGLG

>member
-1 MISLKNIKLDEISAS
+1 MISLKNIKLDDVSAS
-16 DINNEYI
+16 DISNEYVY
-23 LYQSSAQE
+23 YQSSADE

-38 DEEFYLGIQ
+38 DEEFYLGLQ
-47 LTQSQKDYLIGV
+47 LTRAQKDYLVSV

-82 SSPEWDVRPI
+82 ASPEWDVRPT

-100 FIYDKLLD
+100 FVYNKLLD
-108 KIWYDSDGDRH
+108 KIWYESDGDRH
-119 FRSIVKDYT
+119 FRTIVKDYT
-128 VKGMGYMYVYPD
+128 IKGLGYMYVYPD

-154 VAPENIYVDP
+154 VAPENMYVDP

-179 SDVST
+179 SDTST
-184 KNAMKVMFPEH
+184 KESMKVMFPEH
-195 AQEIEDA
+195 ANEIEDA
-202 NEDYRDDEYATAKYN
+202 HEDYRDDDYATSKYN
-217 RDDIIRRTDVNDDGQ
+217 RDDIIRRSDVNDDGQ
-232 PRVRRYIRWSK
+232 PKVRRFIRWSK
-243 VNEEQILL
+243 VSEEQILL
-251 KDKLTSRQKSF
+251 TDKLTKRQKSF
-262 NKKEFDEFKNS
+262 NKEQYDEFKS
-273 ERYKAYITENQ
+273 TKRYRAYIQNNQ

-289 IYITKVRET
+289 IFITRVRES
-298 FVIGDALIYDI
+298 FVIGDAFIYDI
-309 VLPLEDYPIVPA
+309 VLPLEDYPIVPC

-400 LSPPAISSQLYIE
+400 LSPPAISSQLYVE

-439 GTFGEARIMD
+439 GTFGEAKILD

-462 VYDMLTHVGKI
+462 AYDMLTHVGRI
-473 VSKYVPYVYD
+473 VSKYIPYVYD
-483 KERVLR
+483 KERILR
-489 VMNPVG
+489 VINPLG

-504 PVINDYT
+504 PVINDYS

-535 SKSPTADLSRDIQL
+535 SKSPTADLAKDIQL
-549 LQAGIYDKT
+549 LQAGIYDRT

-563 LQGDVDKVSLLSR
+563 LQGDVDKAALIGR
-576 MSEIEQLRAQNQQ
+576 MSEIEKLRAQNQQ
-589 LSQQIQALSGDL
+589 LSKQLQSMTGDL
-601 QTRDRELFHSKM
+601 QTRERELFHTKM

-637 EERKQKEMTDQTAID
+637 EERKQKEMTDKTAID
-652 LADIRSTVN
+652 LADLRSAVN
-661 SEDTAPNP
+661 SEETASNP
-669 FEEQMGLG
+669 FEEQIGLG

>member
-1 MISLKNIKLDEISAS
+1 MISLKNIRLDDLKPS
-16 DINNEYI
+16 DVNEEYI
-23 LYQSSAQE
+23 YYQSSAEE

-38 DEEFYLGIQ
+38 DEEFYLGLQ
-47 LTQSQKDYLIGV
+47 LTQSQKDYLVSV

-82 SSPEWDVRPI
+82 SSPEWDVRPT

-100 FIYDKLLD
+100 FVYNKLLD

-119 FRSIVKDYT
+119 FRSIVKDFT
-128 VKGMGYMYVYPD
+128 VKGIGYMYVYPD

-164 NSTDPFFRDAASIML
+164 NCTDPFFRDASSIIL
-179 SDVST
+179 SDTST
-184 KNAMKVMFPEH
+184 KSAMKVMFPDY
-195 AQEIEDA
+195 ADEIEEA
-202 NEDYRDDEYATAKYN
+202 NEDYRDDDYATSKYN
-217 RDDIIRRTDVNDDGQ
+217 RDDIIRSADVTDDGQ
-232 PRVRRYIRWSK
+232 PKVRRYIRWSK
-243 VNEEQILL
+243 VNEEQVLL
-251 KDKLTSRQKSF
+251 TDNLTGKQKTF
-262 NKKEFDEFKNS
+262 TKEEYDEFKKS
-273 ERYKAYITENQ
+273 ERYKAYVKENQ
-284 VEEEK
+284 VDEEK
-289 IYITKVRET
+289 IYVTRVRET
-298 FVIGDALIYDI
+298 FVVGDIMIYDI
-309 VLPLEDYPIVPA
+309 VLPIEDYPIVPA

-400 LSPPAISSQLYIE
+400 LSPPAISSQLYVE

-439 GTFGEARIMD
+439 GTFGEARILD

-462 VYDMLTHVGKI
+462 VYDMLTNVGKI
-473 VSKYVPYVYD
+473 VSKYIPYVYD

-489 VMNPVG
+489 VMNPLG
-495 IEKELKINV
+495 IEKEMKINV

-535 SKSPTADLSRDIQL
+535 SKSPTADLAKDIQL
-549 LQAGIYDKT
+549 LQAGIYDKA

-563 LQGDVDKVSLLSR
+563 LQGDVDKSALMAR
-576 MSEIEQLRAQNQQ
+576 MSEIGQLRAQNQQ
-589 LSQQIQALSGDL
+589 LQKQLQAMTGDL
-601 QTRDRELFHSKM
+601 QTRERELFHTKM
-613 RAEVSEATKPVQQ
+613 RAEISEATKPVQQ

-637 EERKQKEMTDQTAID
+637 EERKQKQMTQDTAID
-652 LADIRSTVN
+652 LAELTNTVN
-661 SEDTAPNP
+661 SQPQAPTP
-669 FEEQMGLG
+669 SDEQMGIG

>member
-1 MISLKNIKLDEISAS
+1 MINLKNIKLDEISAS
-16 DINNEYI
+16 DISDEYV
-23 LYQSSAQE
+23 YFQSSADE
-31 HKFQMAE
+31 HKYQMSE
-38 DEEFYLGIQ
+38 DEEFYLGLQ
-47 LTQSQKDYLIGV
+47 LTRAQKDYLVSV

-82 SSPEWDVRPI
+82 SSPEWDVRPT

-100 FIYDKLLD
+100 FVYNKLLD
-108 KIWYDSDGDRH
+108 KIWYESDGDRH
-119 FRSIVKDYT
+119 FRSVVKDYT

-154 VAPENIYVDP
+154 VAPENVYVDP
-164 NSTDPFFRDAASIML
+164 NSTDPFFRDASSIIL
-179 SDVST
+179 SDTST
-184 KNAMKVMFPEH
+184 KTSMKVMFPEH
-195 AQEIEDA
+195 AASIEDA
-202 NEDYRDDEYATAKYN
+202 HEDYRDDEYPTSKYN
-217 RDDIIRRTDVNDDGQ
+217 RDDIIRRSDVNDARQGK
-232 PRVRRYIRWSK
+232 VRRFIRWSK
-243 VNEEQILL
+243 VSEEQILL
-251 KDKLTSRQKSF
+251 TDKLTSRQKSF
-262 NKKEFDEFKNS
+262 NKKEYDEFKS
-273 ERYKAYITENQ
+273 TKRYKAYIAENQ

-289 IYITKVRET
+289 IFITRVRES
-298 FVIGDALIYDI
+298 FVIGDAMIYDI

-400 LSPPAISSQLYIE
+400 LSPPAISSQLYLE

-434 PSGAV
+434 PAGAV
-439 GTFGEARIMD
+439 GTFGEAKILD
-449 EASSRKQNWKILP
+449 ESSSRKQNWKILP
-462 VYDMLTHVGKI
+462 AYDMLTHIGRL
-473 VSKYVPYVYD
+473 VSKYIPYVYD
-483 KERVLR
+483 KERILR
-489 VMNPVG
+489 VINPLGV
-495 IEKELKINV
+495 EKELKINV
-504 PVINDYT
+504 PVINDYSM
-511 LAIER
+511 AIER

-521 TAEVDIRVVIGSTR
+521 TAEVDIRVVVGSTR
-535 SKSPTADLSRDIQL
+535 SKSPTADLAKDIQL
-549 LQAGIYDKT
+549 LQVGIYDKA

-563 LQGDVDKVSLLSR
+563 LQGDVDKAALISR
-576 MSEIEQLRAQNQQ
+576 LSEIEQLKAQNQQ
-589 LSQQIQALSGDL
+589 LSQQLKGISGDL
-601 QTRDRELFHSKM
+601 QTRERELFHSKM

-637 EERKQKEMTDQTAID
+637 EERKQKEMTDKTAID
-652 LADIRSTVN
+652 LADLRSTVN
-661 SEDTAPNP
+661 SEETASNP
-669 FEEQMGLG
+669 FEEQVGLG

>member
-23 LYQSSAQE
+23 LYQSSAEE

-82 SSPEWDVRPI
+82 SSPEWDVRPV

-100 FIYDKLLD
+100 FVYNKLLD
-108 KIWYDSDGDRH
+108 KIWSDSDGDRH

-140 WQAEQGRGGIKVKR
+140 WQAEQGRGGIKIKR

-184 KNAMKVMFPEH
+184 KDAMKVMFPEH

-217 RDDIIRRTDVNDDGQ
+217 RDEIIRRTDVNDDGQ
-232 PRVRRYIRWSK
+232 PKVRRYIRWSK
-243 VNEEQILL
+243 VNEEQVLL
-251 KDKLTSRQKSF
+251 TDKLTSRQKSF

-273 ERYKAYITENQ
+273 ERYKAYIKENQ

-289 IYITKVRET
+289 IYVTRVRET

-400 LSPPAISSQLYIE
+400 LSPPAISSQLYVE

-489 VMNPVG
+489 VVNPIG

-521 TAEVDIRVVIGSTR
+521 TAEVDIHVVIGSTR

-563 LQGDVDKVSLLSR
+563 LQGDVDKPSLMAR

-589 LSQQIQALSGDL
+589 LSQQVKALSGDL

-661 SEDTAPNP
+661 SENQAPNP
-669 FEEQMGLG
+669 FDEQMGLG

>member
-1 MISLKNIKLDEISAS
+1 MISLKNIRLDDLSAS
-16 DINNEYI
+16 DVNEEYI
-23 LYQSSAQE
+23 YYQSSAEE
-31 HKFQMAE
+31 HKYQMAE
-38 DEEFYLGIQ
+38 DEEFYLGLQ
-47 LTQSQKDYLIGV
+47 LTQAQKDYLISV

-82 SSPEWDVRPI
+82 ASPEWDVRPV

-100 FIYDKLLD
+100 FVYNKLLD

-119 FRSIVKDYT
+119 FRSIVKDFT
-128 VKGMGYMYVYPD
+128 VKGLGYMYVYPD
-140 WQAEQGRGGIKVKR
+140 WQAEQGRGGIKIKR
-154 VAPENIYVDP
+154 IAPENIYVDP
-164 NSTDPFFRDAASIML
+164 NCTDPFFRDASSIIL
-179 SDVST
+179 SDTST
-184 KNAMKVMFPEH
+184 KSAMKVMFPDY
-195 AQEIEDA
+195 ADEIENA
-202 NEDYRDDEYATAKYN
+202 NEDYRDDDYATAKYN
-217 RDDIIRRTDVNDDGQ
+217 RDEIIRRPDVNDDGQ
-232 PRVRRYIRWSK
+232 PKVRRYIRWSK
-243 VNEEQILL
+243 VNEEQVLL
-251 KDKLTSRQKSF
+251 TDNLTGRQKTF
-262 NKKEFDEFKNS
+262 TKEEYDDFKKS
-273 ERYKAYITENQ
+273 ERYKAYVKENQ
-284 VEEEK
+284 VDEEK
-289 IYITKVRET
+289 IYVTRVRET
-298 FVIGDALIYDI
+298 FVVGDVMVYDI
-309 VLPLEDYPIVPA
+309 VLPVEDYPIVPA

-400 LSPPAISSQLYIE
+400 LSPPAISSQLYVE

-434 PSGAV
+434 PAGAV
-439 GTFGEARIMD
+439 GTFGEARILD

-462 VYDMLTHVGKI
+462 AYDMLTLVGKI
-473 VSKYVPYVYD
+473 VSKYIPYVYD

-489 VMNPVG
+489 VMNPLG
-495 IEKELKINV
+495 IEKELKINI

-511 LAIER
+511 MAIER

-535 SKSPTADLSRDIQL
+535 SKSPTADLAKDIQL

-563 LQGDVDKVSLLSR
+563 LQGDVDKSALLAR
-576 MSEIEQLRAQNQQ
+576 MSEIGQLRAQNQQ
-589 LSQQIQALSGDL
+589 LQKQLQAMTGDL
-601 QTRDRELFHSKM
+601 QTRERELFHSKM
-613 RAEVSEATKPVQQ
+613 RAEISEATKPVQQ

-637 EERKQKEMTDQTAID
+637 EERKQKQMTQDTAID
-652 LADIRSTVN
+652 LADIRNTVN
-661 SEDTAPNP
+661 SQPQAPIP
-669 FEEQMGLG
+669 PDEQMGLG

>member
-1 MISLKNIKLDEISAS
+1 MISLKNIRLDDLSAS
-16 DINNEYI
+16 DVSDEYVY
-23 LYQSSAQE
+23 YQSSAEE
-31 HKFQMAE
+31 HKYQMAE
-38 DEEFYLGIQ
+38 DEEFYLGLQ
-47 LTQSQKDYLIGV
+47 LTQAQKDYLISV

-82 SSPEWDVRPI
+82 ASPEWDVRPV

-100 FIYDKLLD
+100 FVYNKLLD

-119 FRSIVKDYT
+119 FRSIVKDFT
-128 VKGMGYMYVYPD
+128 VKGLGYMYVYPD
-140 WQAEQGRGGIKVKR
+140 WQAEQGRGGIKIKR
-154 VAPENIYVDP
+154 IAPENIYVDP
-164 NSTDPFFRDAASIML
+164 NCTDPFFRDASSIIL
-179 SDVST
+179 SDTST
-184 KNAMKVMFPEH
+184 KSAMKVMFPDY
-195 AQEIEDA
+195 ADEIEDA
-202 NEDYRDDEYATAKYN
+202 NEDYRDDDYATAKYN
-217 RDDIIRRTDVNDDGQ
+217 RDEIIRRPDVNDDGQ
-232 PRVRRYIRWSK
+232 PKVRRYIRWSK
-243 VNEEQILL
+243 VNEEQVLL
-251 KDKLTSRQKSF
+251 TDNLTGRQKTF
-262 NKKEFDEFKNS
+262 TKEEYDDFKKS
-273 ERYKAYITENQ
+273 ERYKAYVKENQ
-284 VEEEK
+284 VDEEK
-289 IYITKVRET
+289 IYVTRVRET
-298 FVIGDALIYDI
+298 FVVGDVMVYDI
-309 VLPLEDYPIVPA
+309 VLPVEDYPIVPA

-400 LSPPAISSQLYIE
+400 LSPPQISSQLYVE

-434 PSGAV
+434 PAGAV
-439 GTFGEARIMD
+439 GTFGEARILD

-462 VYDMLTHVGKI
+462 AYDMLTLVGKI
-473 VSKYVPYVYD
+473 VSKYIPYVYD

-489 VMNPVG
+489 VMNPLG
-495 IEKELKINV
+495 IEKELKINI

-511 LAIER
+511 MAIER

-535 SKSPTADLSRDIQL
+535 SKSPTADLAKDIQL

-563 LQGDVDKVSLLSR
+563 LQGDVDKSALLAR
-576 MSEIEQLRAQNQQ
+576 MSEIGQLRAQNQQ
-589 LSQQIQALSGDL
+589 LQKQLQAMTGDL
-601 QTRDRELFHSKM
+601 QTRERELFHSKM
-613 RAEVSEATKPVQQ
+613 RAEISEATKPVQQ

-637 EERKQKEMTDQTAID
+637 EERKQKQMTQDTAID
-652 LADIRSTVN
+652 LADLRNTVN
-661 SEDTAPNP
+661 SQPQAPIP
-669 FEEQMGLG
+669 PDEQMGLG

>member
-1 MISLKNIKLDEISAS
+1 MISLKNIRLDDLSAS
-16 DINNEYI
+16 DVNEEYI
-23 LYQSSAQE
+23 YYQSSAEE
-31 HKFQMAE
+31 HKYQMAE
-38 DEEFYLGIQ
+38 DEEFYLGLQ
-47 LTQSQKDYLIGV
+47 LTQAQKDYLISV

-82 SSPEWDVRPI
+82 ASPEWDVRPV

-100 FIYDKLLD
+100 FVYNKLLD

-119 FRSIVKDYT
+119 FRSIVKDFT
-128 VKGMGYMYVYPD
+128 VKGLGYMYVYPD
-140 WQAEQGRGGIKVKR
+140 WQAEQGRGGIKIKR
-154 VAPENIYVDP
+154 IAPENIYVDP
-164 NSTDPFFRDAASIML
+164 NCTDPFFRDASSIIL
-179 SDVST
+179 SDTST
-184 KNAMKVMFPEH
+184 KSAMKVMFPDY
-195 AQEIEDA
+195 ADEIENA
-202 NEDYRDDEYATAKYN
+202 NEDYRDDDYATAKYN
-217 RDDIIRRTDVNDDGQ
+217 RDEIIRRPDVNDDGQ
-232 PRVRRYIRWSK
+232 PKVRRYIRWSK
-243 VNEEQILL
+243 VNEEQVLL
-251 KDKLTSRQKSF
+251 TDNLTGRQKTF
-262 NKKEFDEFKNS
+262 TKEEYDDFKKS
-273 ERYKAYITENQ
+273 ERYKAYVKENQ
-284 VEEEK
+284 VDEEK
-289 IYITKVRET
+289 IYVTRVRET
-298 FVIGDALIYDI
+298 FVVGDVMVYDI
-309 VLPLEDYPIVPA
+309 VLPVEDYPIVPA

-400 LSPPAISSQLYIE
+400 LSPPAISSQLYVE

-434 PSGAV
+434 PAGAV
-439 GTFGEARIMD
+439 GTFGEARILD

-462 VYDMLTHVGKI
+462 AYDMLTLVGKI
-473 VSKYVPYVYD
+473 VSKYIPYVYD

-489 VMNPVG
+489 VMNPLG
-495 IEKELKINV
+495 IEKELKINI

-511 LAIER
+511 MAIER

-535 SKSPTADLSRDIQL
+535 SKSPTADLAKDIQL

-563 LQGDVDKVSLLSR
+563 LQGDVDKSALLAR
-576 MSEIEQLRAQNQQ
+576 MSEIGQLRAQNQQ
-589 LSQQIQALSGDL
+589 LQKQLQAMTGDL
-601 QTRDRELFHSKM
+601 QTRERELFHSKM
-613 RAEVSEATKPVQQ
+613 RAEISEATKPVQQ

-637 EERKQKEMTDQTAID
+637 EERKQKQMTQDTAID
-652 LADIRSTVN
+652 LADLRNTVN
-661 SEDTAPNP
+661 SQPQAPIP
-669 FEEQMGLG
+669 PDEQMGLG

>member
-1 MISLKNIKLDEISAS
+1 MISLKNTRLDDLKPS
-16 DINNEYI
+16 DVNEEYI
-23 LYQSSAQE
+23 YYQSSAEE

-38 DEEFYLGIQ
+38 DEEFYLGLQ
-47 LTQSQKDYLIGV
+47 LTQSQKDYLVSV

-82 SSPEWDVRPI
+82 SSPEWDVRPT

-100 FIYDKLLD
+100 FIYNKLLD

-119 FRSIVKDYT
+119 FRSIVKDFT
-128 VKGMGYMYVYPD
+128 VKGIGYMYVYPD
-140 WQAEQGRGGIKVKR
+140 WQSEQGRGGIRVKR

-164 NSTDPFFRDAASIML
+164 NCTDPFFKDASSIIL
-179 SDVST
+179 SDTST
-184 KNAMKVMFPEH
+184 KSAMKVMFPDY
-195 AQEIEDA
+195 ADEIEEA
-202 NEDYRDDEYATAKYN
+202 SEDYRDDDYATSKYN
-217 RDDIIRRTDVNDDGQ
+217 RDDIIRSADVTDDGQ
-232 PRVRRYIRWSK
+232 PKVRRYIRWSK
-243 VNEEQILL
+243 VNEEQVLL
-251 KDKLTSRQKSF
+251 TDNLTGKQKSF
-262 NKKEFDEFKNS
+262 TKEEYDEFKKS
-273 ERYKAYITENQ
+273 ERYKAYIKENQ
-284 VEEEK
+284 VDEEK
-289 IYITKVRET
+289 IFVTRVRET
-298 FVIGDALIYDI
+298 FVVGDIMIYDI
-309 VLPLEDYPIVPA
+309 VLPIEDYPIVPA

-400 LSPPAISSQLYIE
+400 LSPPAISSQLYVE

-439 GTFGEARIMD
+439 GTFGEARILD

-462 VYDMLTHVGKI
+462 VYDMLTNVGKI
-473 VSKYVPYVYD
+473 VSKYIPYVYD

-489 VMNPVG
+489 VMNPLG
-495 IEKELKINV
+495 IEKEMKINV

-535 SKSPTADLSRDIQL
+535 SKSPTADLAKDIQL
-549 LQAGIYDKT
+549 LQAGIYDKA

-563 LQGDVDKVSLLSR
+563 LQGDVDKSALMAR
-576 MSEIEQLRAQNQQ
+576 MSEIGQLRAQNQQ
-589 LSQQIQALSGDL
+589 LQKQLQAMTGDL
-601 QTRDRELFHSKM
+601 QTRERELFHTKM
-613 RAEVSEATKPVQQ
+613 RAEISEATKPVQQ

-637 EERKQKEMTDQTAID
+637 EERKQKQMTQDTAMD
-652 LADIRSTVN
+652 LAGLTNTVN
-661 SEDTAPNP
+661 SQPQAPAP
-669 FEEQMGLG
+669 SEEQMGIG

>member
-1 MISLKNIKLDEISAS
+1 MISLKNIKLDDISAS
-16 DINNEYI
+16 DISNEYVY
-23 LYQSSAQE
+23 YQSSADE

-38 DEEFYLGIQ
+38 DEEFYLGLQ
-47 LTQSQKDYLIGV
+47 LTRAQKDYLVSV

-82 SSPEWDVRPI
+82 ASPEWDVRPI

-100 FIYDKLLD
+100 FVYNKLLD
-108 KIWYDSDGDRH
+108 KIWYESDGDRH

-128 VKGMGYMYVYPD
+128 IKGLGYMYVYPD
-140 WQAEQGRGGIKVKR
+140 WQAEQGRGGIKIKR
-154 VAPENIYVDP
+154 VAPENMYVDP

-179 SDVST
+179 SDTST
-184 KNAMKVMFPEH
+184 KESMKIMFPEH
-195 AQEIEDA
+195 ANDIENA
-202 NEDYRDDEYATAKYN
+202 HEDYRDDDYATSKYN
-217 RDDIIRRTDVNDDGQ
+217 RDDIIRRSDVNDDGQ
-232 PRVRRYIRWSK
+232 PKVRRFIRWSK
-243 VNEEQILL
+243 VSEEQILL
-251 KDKLTSRQKSF
+251 TDKLTGRQKSF
-262 NKKEFDEFKNS
+262 NKKEYDEFKS
-273 ERYKAYITENQ
+273 TKRYKAYIQNNQ

-289 IYITKVRET
+289 IFVTRVRES

-309 VLPLEDYPIVPA
+309 VLPLEDYPIVPC

-400 LSPPAISSQLYIE
+400 LSPPAISSQLYVE

-439 GTFGEARIMD
+439 GTFGEAKILD

-462 VYDMLTHVGKI
+462 AYDMLTHVGRI
-473 VSKYVPYVYD
+473 VSKYIPYVYD
-483 KERVLR
+483 KERILR
-489 VMNPVG
+489 VINPLG

-535 SKSPTADLSRDIQL
+535 SKSPTADLAKDIQL
-549 LQAGIYDKT
+549 LQAGIYDRT

-563 LQGDVDKVSLLSR
+563 LQGDVDKSSLIAR
-576 MSEIEQLRAQNQQ
+576 MSEIEKLRAQNQQ
-589 LSQQIQALSGDL
+589 LSKQLQSMTGDL
-601 QTRDRELFHSKM
+601 QTRERELFHTKM

-637 EERKQKEMTDQTAID
+637 EERKQKEMTDKTAID
-652 LADIRSTVN
+652 LADLRSAVN
-661 SEDTAPNP
+661 SEETASNP

>member
-1 MISLKNIKLDEISAS
+1 MISLKNIRLDDLSAS
-16 DINNEYI
+16 DVSDEYVY
-23 LYQSSAQE
+23 YQSSAEE
-31 HKFQMAE
+31 HKYQMAE
-38 DEEFYLGIQ
+38 DEEFYLGLQ
-47 LTQSQKDYLIGV
+47 LTQAQKDYLISV

-82 SSPEWDVRPI
+82 ASPEWDVRPV

-100 FIYDKLLD
+100 FVYNKLLD

-119 FRSIVKDYT
+119 FRSIVKDFT
-128 VKGMGYMYVYPD
+128 VKGLGYMYVYPD
-140 WQAEQGRGGIKVKR
+140 WQAEQGRGGIKIKR
-154 VAPENIYVDP
+154 IAPENIYVDP
-164 NSTDPFFRDAASIML
+164 NCTDPFFRDASSIIL
-179 SDVST
+179 SDTST
-184 KNAMKVMFPEH
+184 KSAMKVMFPDY
-195 AQEIEDA
+195 ADEIENA
-202 NEDYRDDEYATAKYN
+202 NEDYRDDDYATAKYN
-217 RDDIIRRTDVNDDGQ
+217 RDEIIRRPDVNDDGQ
-232 PRVRRYIRWSK
+232 PKVRRYIRWSK
-243 VNEEQILL
+243 VNEEQVLL
-251 KDKLTSRQKSF
+251 TDNLTGRQKTF
-262 NKKEFDEFKNS
+262 TKEEYDDFKKS
-273 ERYKAYITENQ
+273 ERYKAYVKENQ
-284 VEEEK
+284 VDEEK
-289 IYITKVRET
+289 IYVTRVRET
-298 FVIGDALIYDI
+298 FVVGDVMVYDI
-309 VLPLEDYPIVPA
+309 VLPVEDYPIVPA

-400 LSPPAISSQLYIE
+400 LSPPAISSQLYVE

-434 PSGAV
+434 PAGAV
-439 GTFGEARIMD
+439 GTFGEARILD

-462 VYDMLTHVGKI
+462 AYDMLTLVGKI
-473 VSKYVPYVYD
+473 VSKYIPYVYD

-489 VMNPVG
+489 VMNPLG

-511 LAIER
+511 MAIER

-535 SKSPTADLSRDIQL
+535 SKSPTADLAKDIQL

-563 LQGDVDKVSLLSR
+563 LQGDVDKSALLAR
-576 MSEIEQLRAQNQQ
+576 MSEIGQLRAQNEQ
-589 LSQQIQALSGDL
+589 LQKQLQAMTGDL
-601 QTRDRELFHSKM
+601 QTRERELFHSKM
-613 RAEVSEATKPVQQ
+613 RAEISEATKPVQQ

-637 EERKQKEMTDQTAID
+637 EERKQKQMTQDTAID
-652 LADIRSTVN
+652 LADLRNTVN
-661 SEDTAPNP
+661 SQPQAPIP
-669 FEEQMGLG
+669 PDEQMGLG

>member
-1 MISLKNIKLDEISAS
+1 MINLKNIKLDEISAS
-16 DINNEYI
+16 DISDEYV
-23 LYQSSAQE
+23 YFQSSADE
-31 HKFQMAE
+31 HKYQMSE
-38 DEEFYLGIQ
+38 DEEFYLGLQ
-47 LTQSQKDYLIGV
+47 LTRAQKDYLVSV

-82 SSPEWDVRPI
+82 SSPEWDVRPT

-100 FIYDKLLD
+100 FVYNKLLD
-108 KIWYDSDGDRH
+108 KIWYESDGDRH
-119 FRSIVKDYT
+119 FRSVVKDYT

-154 VAPENIYVDP
+154 VAPENVYVDP
-164 NSTDPFFRDAASIML
+164 NSTDPFFRDASSIIL
-179 SDVST
+179 SDTST
-184 KNAMKVMFPEH
+184 KTSMKVMFPEH
-195 AQEIEDA
+195 AASIEDA
-202 NEDYRDDEYATAKYN
+202 HEDYRDDEYPTSKYN
-217 RDDIIRRTDVNDDGQ
+217 RDDIIRRSDVNDARQGK
-232 PRVRRYIRWSK
+232 VRRFIRWSK
-243 VNEEQILL
+243 VSEEQILL
-251 KDKLTSRQKSF
+251 TDKLTSRQKSF
-262 NKKEFDEFKNS
+262 NKKEYDEFKS
-273 ERYKAYITENQ
+273 TKRYKAYIAENQ

-289 IYITKVRET
+289 IFITRVRES
-298 FVIGDALIYDI
+298 FVIGDAMIYDI

-400 LSPPAISSQLYIE
+400 LSPPAISSQLYLE

-434 PSGAV
+434 PAGAV
-439 GTFGEARIMD
+439 GTFGEAKILD
-449 EASSRKQNWKILP
+449 ESSSRKQNWKILP
-462 VYDMLTHVGKI
+462 AYDMLTHIGRL
-473 VSKYVPYVYD
+473 VSKYIPYVYD
-483 KERVLR
+483 KERILR
-489 VMNPVG
+489 VINPLGV
-495 IEKELKINV
+495 EKELKINV
-504 PVINDYT
+504 PVINDYSM
-511 LAIER
+511 AIER

-521 TAEVDIRVVIGSTR
+521 TAEVDIRVVVGSTR
-535 SKSPTADLSRDIQL
+535 SKSPTADLAKDIQL
-549 LQAGIYDKT
+549 LQVGIYDKA

-563 LQGDVDKVSLLSR
+563 LQGDVDKAALISR
-576 MSEIEQLRAQNQQ
+576 LSEIEQLKAQNQQ
-589 LSQQIQALSGDL
+589 LSQQLKGVSGDL
-601 QTRDRELFHSKM
+601 QTRERELFHSKM

-637 EERKQKEMTDQTAID
+637 EERKQKEMTDKTAID
-652 LADIRSTVN
+652 LADLRSAVN
-661 SEDTAPNP
+661 SEETASNP
-669 FEEQMGLG
+669 FEEQIGLG

>member
-1 MISLKNIKLDEISAS
+1 MISLKNIRLDDLKPS
-16 DINNEYI
+16 DVNEEYI
-23 LYQSSAQE
+23 YYQSSAEE

-38 DEEFYLGIQ
+38 DEEFYLGLQ
-47 LTQSQKDYLIGV
+47 LTQSQKDYLVSV

-82 SSPEWDVRPI
+82 SSPEWDVRPT

-100 FIYDKLLD
+100 FIYNKLLD

-119 FRSIVKDYT
+119 FRSIVKDFT
-128 VKGMGYMYVYPD
+128 VKGIGYMYVYPD
-140 WQAEQGRGGIKVKR
+140 WQSEQGRGGIRVKR
-154 VAPENIYVDP
+154 VAPENIYIDP
-164 NSTDPFFRDAASIML
+164 NCTDPFFKDASSIIL
-179 SDVST
+179 SDTST
-184 KNAMKVMFPEH
+184 KSAMKVMFPDY
-195 AQEIEDA
+195 ADEIEEA
-202 NEDYRDDEYATAKYN
+202 SEDYRDDDYATSKYN
-217 RDDIIRRTDVNDDGQ
+217 RDDIIRSADVTDDGQ
-232 PRVRRYIRWSK
+232 PKVRRYIRWSK
-243 VNEEQILL
+243 VNEEQVLL
-251 KDKLTSRQKSF
+251 TDNLTGKQKSF
-262 NKKEFDEFKNS
+262 TKEEYDEFKKS
-273 ERYKAYITENQ
+273 ERYKAYIKENQ
-284 VEEEK
+284 VDEEK
-289 IYITKVRET
+289 IFVTRVRET
-298 FVIGDALIYDI
+298 FVVGDIMIYDI
-309 VLPLEDYPIVPA
+309 VLPIEDYPIVPA

-400 LSPPAISSQLYIE
+400 LSPPAISSQLYVE

-439 GTFGEARIMD
+439 GTFGEARILD

-462 VYDMLTHVGKI
+462 VYDMLTNVGKI
-473 VSKYVPYVYD
+473 VSKYIPYVYD

-489 VMNPVG
+489 VMNPLG
-495 IEKELKINV
+495 IEKEMKINV

-535 SKSPTADLSRDIQL
+535 SKSPTADLAKDIQL
-549 LQAGIYDKT
+549 LQAGIYDKA

-563 LQGDVDKVSLLSR
+563 LQGDVDKSALMAR
-576 MSEIEQLRAQNQQ
+576 MSEIGQLRAQNQQ
-589 LSQQIQALSGDL
+589 LQKQLQAMTGDL
-601 QTRDRELFHSKM
+601 QTRERELFHTKM
-613 RAEVSEATKPVQQ
+613 RAEISEATKPVQQ

-637 EERKQKEMTDQTAID
+637 EERKQKQMTQDTAMD
-652 LADIRSTVN
+652 LAGLTNTVN
-661 SEDTAPNP
+661 SQPQAPTP
-669 FEEQMGLG
+669 SEEQMGIG

>member
-1 MISLKNIKLDEISAS
+1 MISLKNIRLDDLSAS
-16 DINNEYI
+16 DVNEEYI
-23 LYQSSAQE
+23 YYQSSAEE
-31 HKFQMAE
+31 HKYQMAE
-38 DEEFYLGIQ
+38 DEEFYLGLQ
-47 LTQSQKDYLIGV
+47 LTQAQKDYLISV

-82 SSPEWDVRPI
+82 ASPEWDVRPV

-100 FIYDKLLD
+100 FVYNKLLD

-119 FRSIVKDYT
+119 FRSIVKDFT
-128 VKGMGYMYVYPD
+128 VKGLGYMYVYPD
-140 WQAEQGRGGIKVKR
+140 WQAEQGRGGIKIKR
-154 VAPENIYVDP
+154 IAPENIYVDP
-164 NSTDPFFRDAASIML
+164 NCTDPFFRDASSIIL
-179 SDVST
+179 SDTST
-184 KNAMKVMFPEH
+184 KSAMKVMFPDY
-195 AQEIEDA
+195 ADEIEDA
-202 NEDYRDDEYATAKYN
+202 NEDYRDDDYATAKYN
-217 RDDIIRRTDVNDDGQ
+217 RDEIIRRPDVNDDGQ
-232 PRVRRYIRWSK
+232 PKVRRYIRWSK
-243 VNEEQILL
+243 VNEEQVLL
-251 KDKLTSRQKSF
+251 TDNLTGRQKTF
-262 NKKEFDEFKNS
+262 TKEEYDDFKKS
-273 ERYKAYITENQ
+273 ERYKAYVKENQ
-284 VEEEK
+284 VDEEK
-289 IYITKVRET
+289 IYVTRVRET
-298 FVIGDALIYDI
+298 FVVGDVMVYDI
-309 VLPLEDYPIVPA
+309 VLPVEDYTIVLA

-400 LSPPAISSQLYIE
+400 LSPPAISSQLYVE

-434 PSGAV
+434 PAGAV
-439 GTFGEARIMD
+439 GTFGEARILD

-462 VYDMLTHVGKI
+462 AYDMLTLVGKI
-473 VSKYVPYVYD
+473 VSKYIPYVYD

-489 VMNPVG
+489 VMNPLG
-495 IEKELKINV
+495 IEKELKINI

-511 LAIER
+511 MAIER

-535 SKSPTADLSRDIQL
+535 SKSPTADLAKDIQL

-563 LQGDVDKVSLLSR
+563 LQGDVDKSALLAR
-576 MSEIEQLRAQNQQ
+576 MSEIGQLRAQNQQ
-589 LSQQIQALSGDL
+589 LQKQLQAMTGDL
-601 QTRDRELFHSKM
+601 QTRERELFHSKM
-613 RAEVSEATKPVQQ
+613 RAEISEATKPVQQ

-637 EERKQKEMTDQTAID
+637 EERKQKQMTQDTAID
-652 LADIRSTVN
+652 LADLRNTVN
-661 SEDTAPNP
+661 SQPQAPIP
-669 FEEQMGLG
+669 PDEQMGLG

>member
-1 MISLKNIKLDEISAS
+1 MISLKNIRLDDLKPS
-16 DINNEYI
+16 DVNEEYI
-23 LYQSSAQE
+23 YYQSSAEE

-38 DEEFYLGIQ
+38 DEEFYLGLQ
-47 LTQSQKDYLIGV
+47 LTQSQKDYLVSV

-82 SSPEWDVRPI
+82 SSPEWDVRPT

-100 FIYDKLLD
+100 FIYNKLLD

-119 FRSIVKDYT
+119 FRSIVKDFT
-128 VKGMGYMYVYPD
+128 VKGIGYMYVYPD
-140 WQAEQGRGGIKVKR
+140 WQSEQGRGGIRVKR

-164 NSTDPFFRDAASIML
+164 NCTDPFFKDASSIIL
-179 SDVST
+179 SDTST
-184 KNAMKVMFPEH
+184 KSAMKVMFPDY
-195 AQEIEDA
+195 ADEIEEA
-202 NEDYRDDEYATAKYN
+202 NEDYRDDDYATSKYN
-217 RDDIIRRTDVNDDGQ
+217 RDDIIRSADVTDDGQ
-232 PRVRRYIRWSK
+232 PKVRRYIRWSK
-243 VNEEQILL
+243 VNEEQVLL
-251 KDKLTSRQKSF
+251 TDNLTGKQKSF
-262 NKKEFDEFKNS
+262 TKEEYDEFKKS
-273 ERYKAYITENQ
+273 ERYKAYIKENQ
-284 VEEEK
+284 VDEEK
-289 IYITKVRET
+289 IFVTRVRET
-298 FVIGDALIYDI
+298 FVVGDIMIYDI
-309 VLPLEDYPIVPA
+309 VLPIEDYPIVPA

-400 LSPPAISSQLYIE
+400 LSPPAISSQLYVE

-439 GTFGEARIMD
+439 GTFGEARILD

-462 VYDMLTHVGKI
+462 VYDMLTNVGKI
-473 VSKYVPYVYD
+473 VSKYIPYVYD

-489 VMNPVG
+489 VMNPLG
-495 IEKELKINV
+495 IEKEMKINV

-535 SKSPTADLSRDIQL
+535 SKSPTADLAKDIQL
-549 LQAGIYDKT
+549 LQAGIYDKA

-563 LQGDVDKVSLLSR
+563 LQGDVDKSALMAR
-576 MSEIEQLRAQNQQ
+576 MSEIGQLRAQNQQ
-589 LSQQIQALSGDL
+589 LQKQLQAMTGDL
-601 QTRDRELFHSKM
+601 QTRERELFHTKM
-613 RAEVSEATKPVQQ
+613 RAEISEATKPVQQ

-637 EERKQKEMTDQTAID
+637 EERKQKQMTQDTAMD
-652 LADIRSTVN
+652 LAGLTNTVN
-661 SEDTAPNP
+661 SQPQAPAP
-669 FEEQMGLG
+669 SEEQMGIG

>member
-1 MISLKNIKLDEISAS
+1 MISLKNIKLNDISAS
-16 DINNEYI
+16 DISNEYVY
-23 LYQSSAQE
+23 YQSSADE

-38 DEEFYLGIQ
+38 DEEFYLGLQ
-47 LTQSQKDYLIGV
+47 LTRAQKDYLVSV

-82 SSPEWDVRPI
+82 ASPEWDVRPT

-100 FIYDKLLD
+100 FVYNKLLD
-108 KIWYDSDGDRH
+108 KIWYESDGDRH

-128 VKGMGYMYVYPD
+128 IKGLGYMYVYPD

-154 VAPENIYVDP
+154 VAPENMYVDP

-179 SDVST
+179 SDTST
-184 KNAMKVMFPEH
+184 KESMKVMFPEH
-195 AQEIEDA
+195 ANEIEDA
-202 NEDYRDDEYATAKYN
+202 HEDYRDDDYATSKFN
-217 RDDIIRRTDVNDDGQ
+217 RDDIIRRSDVNDDGQ
-232 PRVRRYIRWSK
+232 PKVRRFIRWSK
-243 VNEEQILL
+243 VSEEQILL
-251 KDKLTSRQKSF
+251 TDKLTARQKSF
-262 NKKEFDEFKNS
+262 NKKEYDEFKS
-273 ERYKAYITENQ
+273 TKRYKAYIQNNQ

-289 IYITKVRET
+289 IFITRVRET

-309 VLPLEDYPIVPA
+309 VLPLEDYPIVA
-321 CNEHNGNPYPAGDVR
+321 CCNEHNGNPYPAGDVR

-439 GTFGEARIMD
+439 GTFGEAKILD

-462 VYDMLTHVGKI
+462 AYDMLTNVGRI
-473 VSKYVPYVYD
+473 ISKYIPYVYD
-483 KERVLR
+483 KERILR
-489 VMNPVG
+489 VINPLG

-535 SKSPTADLSRDIQL
+535 SKSPTADLSKDIQL

-563 LQGDVDKVSLLSR
+563 LQGDVDKAALISR
-576 MSEIEQLRAQNQQ
+576 LSEIEQLRAQNQQ
-589 LSQQIQALSGDL
+589 LSKQLQDMTGDL
-601 QTRDRELFHSKM
+601 QTRERELFHTKM

-637 EERKQKEMTDQTAID
+637 EERKQKEMTDKTAID
-652 LADIRSTVN
+652 LADLRSAVN
-661 SEDTAPNP
+661 SKETASNP
-669 FEEQMGLG
+669 FEEQVGLG

>member
-1 MISLKNIKLDEISAS
+1 MISLKNIKLDDISAS
-16 DINNEYI
+16 DISNEYVY
-23 LYQSSAQE
+23 YQSSADE

-38 DEEFYLGIQ
+38 DEEFYLGLQ
-47 LTQSQKDYLIGV
+47 LTRAQKDYLVSV

-82 SSPEWDVRPI
+82 ASPEWDVRPT

-100 FIYDKLLD
+100 FVYNKLLD
-108 KIWYDSDGDRH
+108 KIWYESDGDRH

-128 VKGMGYMYVYPD
+128 IKGLGYMYVYPD

-154 VAPENIYVDP
+154 VAPENMYVDP

-179 SDVST
+179 SDTST
-184 KNAMKVMFPEH
+184 KESMKVMFPEH
-195 AQEIEDA
+195 ANEIEDA
-202 NEDYRDDEYATAKYN
+202 HEDYRDDDYATSKFN
-217 RDDIIRRTDVNDDGQ
+217 RDDIIRRSDVNDDGQ
-232 PRVRRYIRWSK
+232 PKVRRFIRWSK
-243 VNEEQILL
+243 VSEEQILL
-251 KDKLTSRQKSF
+251 TDKLTARQKSF
-262 NKKEFDEFKNS
+262 NKKEYDEFKS
-273 ERYKAYITENQ
+273 TKRYKAYIQNNQ

-289 IYITKVRET
+289 IFITRVRET

-309 VLPLEDYPIVPA
+309 VLPLEDYPIVA
-321 CNEHNGNPYPAGDVR
+321 CCNEHNGNPYPAGDVR

-439 GTFGEARIMD
+439 GTFGEAKILD

-462 VYDMLTHVGKI
+462 AYDMLTNVGRI
-473 VSKYVPYVYD
+473 ISKYIPYVYD
-483 KERVLR
+483 KERILR
-489 VMNPVG
+489 VINPLG

-535 SKSPTADLSRDIQL
+535 SKSPTADLSKDIQL

-563 LQGDVDKVSLLSR
+563 LQGDVDKAALISR
-576 MSEIEQLRAQNQQ
+576 LSEIEQLRAQNQQ
-589 LSQQIQALSGDL
+589 LSKQLQDMTGDL
-601 QTRDRELFHSKM
+601 QTRERELFHTKM

-637 EERKQKEMTDQTAID
+637 EERKQKEMTDKTAID
-652 LADIRSTVN
+652 LADLRSAVN
-661 SEDTAPNP
+661 SKETASNP
-669 FEEQMGLG
+669 FEEQVGLG

>member
-1 MISLKNIKLDEISAS
+1 MINLKNIKLDEISAS
-16 DINNEYI
+16 DISDEYV
-23 LYQSSAQE
+23 YFQSSADE
-31 HKFQMAE
+31 HKYQMSE
-38 DEEFYLGIQ
+38 DEEFYLGLQ
-47 LTQSQKDYLIGV
+47 LTRAQKDYLVSV

-82 SSPEWDVRPI
+82 SSPEWDVRPT

-100 FIYDKLLD
+100 FVYNKLLD
-108 KIWYDSDGDRH
+108 KIWYESDGDRH
-119 FRSIVKDYT
+119 FRSVVKDYT

-154 VAPENIYVDP
+154 VAPENVYVDP
-164 NSTDPFFRDAASIML
+164 NSTDPFFRDASSIIL
-179 SDVST
+179 SDTST
-184 KNAMKVMFPEH
+184 KTSMKVMFPEH
-195 AQEIEDA
+195 AASIEDA
-202 NEDYRDDEYATAKYN
+202 HEDYRDDEYPTSKYN
-217 RDDIIRRTDVNDDGQ
+217 RDDIIRRSDVNDARQGK
-232 PRVRRYIRWSK
+232 VRRFIRWSK
-243 VNEEQILL
+243 VSEEQILL
-251 KDKLTSRQKSF
+251 TDKLTSRQKSF
-262 NKKEFDEFKNS
+262 NKKEYDEFKS
-273 ERYKAYITENQ
+273 TKRYKAYIAENQ

-289 IYITKVRET
+289 IFITRVRES
-298 FVIGDALIYDI
+298 FVIGDAMIYDI

-400 LSPPAISSQLYIE
+400 LSPPAISSQLYLE

-434 PSGAV
+434 PAGAV
-439 GTFGEARIMD
+439 GTFGEAKILD
-449 EASSRKQNWKILP
+449 ESSSRKQNWKILP
-462 VYDMLTHVGKI
+462 AYDMLTHIGRL
-473 VSKYVPYVYD
+473 VSKYIPYVYD
-483 KERVLR
+483 KERILR
-489 VMNPVG
+489 VINPLGV
-495 IEKELKINV
+495 EKELKINV
-504 PVINDYT
+504 PVINDYSM
-511 LAIER
+511 AIER

-521 TAEVDIRVVIGSTR
+521 TAEVDIRVVVGSTR
-535 SKSPTADLSRDIQL
+535 SKSPTADLAKDIQL
-549 LQAGIYDKT
+549 LQVGIYDKA

-563 LQGDVDKVSLLSR
+563 LQGDVDKAALISR
-576 MSEIEQLRAQNQQ
+576 LSEIEQLKAQNQQ
-589 LSQQIQALSGDL
+589 LSQQLKGVSGDL
-601 QTRDRELFHSKM
+601 QTRERELFHSKM

-637 EERKQKEMTDQTAID
+637 EERKQKEMTDKTAID
-652 LADIRSTVN
+652 LADLRSTVN
-661 SEDTAPNP
+661 SEETASSP
-669 FEEQMGLG
+669 FEEQVGLG

>member
-1 MISLKNIKLDEISAS
+1 
-16 DINNEYI
+16 
-23 LYQSSAQE
+23 
-31 HKFQMAE
+31 
-38 DEEFYLGIQ
+38 
-47 LTQSQKDYLIGV
+47 
-59 GQPPEANN
+59 
-67 KIRPAVEQVLSNVAG
+67 
-82 SSPEWDVRPI
+82 
-92 GKTDSEVA
+92 
-100 FIYDKLLD
+100 
-108 KIWYDSDGDRH
+108 
-119 FRSIVKDYT
+119 
-128 VKGMGYMYVYPD
+128 
-140 WQAEQGRGGIKVKR
+140 
-154 VAPENIYVDP
+154 
-164 NSTDPFFRDAASIML
+164 
-179 SDVST
+179 
-184 KNAMKVMFPEH
+184 MKVMFPEH
-195 AQEIEDA
+195 AAEIEDA
-202 NEDYRDDEYATAKYN
+202 HEDYRDDEYPTSKYN
-217 RDDIIRRTDVNDDGQ
+217 RDDIIRRSDVNDARQGK
-232 PRVRRYIRWSK
+232 VRRFIRWSK
-243 VNEEQILL
+243 VSEEQILL
-251 KDKLTSRQKSF
+251 TDKLTSRQKSF
-262 NKKEFDEFKNS
+262 NKKEYDEFKATK
-273 ERYKAYITENQ
+273 RYKAYIAENQ

-289 IYITKVRET
+289 IFITRVRES
-298 FVIGDALIYDI
+298 FVIGDAMIYDI

-400 LSPPAISSQLYIE
+400 LSPPAISSQLYLE

-434 PSGAV
+434 PAGAV
-439 GTFGEARIMD
+439 GTFGEAKILD
-449 EASSRKQNWKILP
+449 ESSSRKQNWKILP
-462 VYDMLTHVGKI
+462 AYDMLTHIGRLI
-473 VSKYVPYVYD
+473 SKYIPYVYD
-483 KERVLR
+483 KERILR
-489 VMNPVG
+489 VINPLG

-511 LAIER
+511 MAIER

-535 SKSPTADLSRDIQL
+535 SKSPTADLAKDIQL
-549 LQAGIYDKT
+549 LQVGIYDKT

-563 LQGDVDKVSLLSR
+563 LQGDVDKAALISR
-576 MSEIEQLRAQNQQ
+576 LSEIEQLKAQNQQ
-589 LSQQIQALSGDL
+589 LSQQLKGVSGDL
-601 QTRDRELFHSKM
+601 QTRERELFHSKM

-637 EERKQKEMTDQTAID
+637 EERKQKEMTDKTAID
-652 LADIRSTVN
+652 LADLRSTVN
-661 SEDTAPNP
+661 SEGTASSP
-669 FEEQMGLG
+669 FEEQVGLG

>member
-1 MISLKNIKLDEISAS
+1 MISLKNIKLDDVSAS
-16 DINNEYI
+16 DISNEYVY
-23 LYQSSAQE
+23 YQSSADE

-38 DEEFYLGIQ
+38 DEEFYLGLQ
-47 LTQSQKDYLIGV
+47 LTRAQKDYLVSV

-82 SSPEWDVRPI
+82 ASPEWDVRPT

-100 FIYDKLLD
+100 FVYNKLLD
-108 KIWYDSDGDRH
+108 KIWYESDGDRH
-119 FRSIVKDYT
+119 FRTIVKDYT
-128 VKGMGYMYVYPD
+128 IKGLGYMYVYPD

-154 VAPENIYVDP
+154 VAPENMYVDP

-179 SDVST
+179 SDTST
-184 KNAMKVMFPEH
+184 KESMKVMFPEH
-195 AQEIEDA
+195 ANEIEDA
-202 NEDYRDDEYATAKYN
+202 HEDYRDDDYATSKYN
-217 RDDIIRRTDVNDDGQ
+217 RDDIIRRSDVNDDGQ
-232 PRVRRYIRWSK
+232 PKVRRFIRWSK
-243 VNEEQILL
+243 VSEEQILL
-251 KDKLTSRQKSF
+251 TDKLTKRQKSF
-262 NKKEFDEFKNS
+262 NKEQYDEFKS
-273 ERYKAYITENQ
+273 TKRYKAYIQNNQ

-289 IYITKVRET
+289 IFITRVRES

-309 VLPLEDYPIVPA
+309 VLPLEDYPIVPC

-400 LSPPAISSQLYIE
+400 LSPPAISSQLYVE

-439 GTFGEARIMD
+439 GTFGEAKILD

-462 VYDMLTHVGKI
+462 AYDMLTHVGRI
-473 VSKYVPYVYD
+473 VSKYIPYVYD
-483 KERVLR
+483 KERILR
-489 VMNPVG
+489 VINPLG

-504 PVINDYT
+504 PVINDYS

-535 SKSPTADLSRDIQL
+535 SKSPTADLAKDIQL
-549 LQAGIYDKT
+549 LQAGIYDRT

-563 LQGDVDKVSLLSR
+563 LQGDVDKAALIGR
-576 MSEIEQLRAQNQQ
+576 MSEIEKLRAQNQQ
-589 LSQQIQALSGDL
+589 LSKQLQSMTGDL
-601 QTRDRELFHSKM
+601 QTRERELFHTKM

-637 EERKQKEMTDQTAID
+637 EERKQKEMTDKTAID
-652 LADIRSTVN
+652 LADLRSAVN
-661 SEDTAPNP
+661 SEETASNP
-669 FEEQMGLG
+669 FEEQIGLG

>member
-1 MISLKNIKLDEISAS
+1 MISLKNIRLDDLKPS
-16 DINNEYI
+16 DVNEEYI
-23 LYQSSAQE
+23 YYQSSAEE

-38 DEEFYLGIQ
+38 DEEFYLGLQ
-47 LTQSQKDYLIGV
+47 LTQSQKDYLVSV

-82 SSPEWDVRPI
+82 SSPEWDVRPT

-100 FIYDKLLD
+100 FVYNKLLD

-119 FRSIVKDYT
+119 FRSIVKDFT
-128 VKGMGYMYVYPD
+128 VKGIGYMYVYPD

-164 NSTDPFFRDAASIML
+164 NCTDPFFRDASSIIL
-179 SDVST
+179 SDTST
-184 KNAMKVMFPEH
+184 KSAMKVMFPDY
-195 AQEIEDA
+195 ADEIEEA
-202 NEDYRDDEYATAKYN
+202 NEDYRDDDYATSKYN
-217 RDDIIRRTDVNDDGQ
+217 RDDIIRKSDVTDDGQ
-232 PRVRRYIRWSK
+232 PKVRRYIRWSK
-243 VNEEQILL
+243 VNEEQVLL
-251 KDKLTSRQKSF
+251 TDNLTGKQKTF
-262 NKKEFDEFKNS
+262 TKEEYDEFKKS
-273 ERYKAYITENQ
+273 ERYKVYVKENQ
-284 VEEEK
+284 VDEEK
-289 IYITKVRET
+289 IYVTRVRET
-298 FVIGDALIYDI
+298 FVVGDIMIYDI
-309 VLPLEDYPIVPA
+309 VLPIEDYPIVPA

-400 LSPPAISSQLYIE
+400 LSPPAISSQLYVE

-439 GTFGEARIMD
+439 GTFGEARILD

-462 VYDMLTHVGKI
+462 VYDMLTNVGKI
-473 VSKYVPYVYD
+473 VSKYIPYVYD

-489 VMNPVG
+489 VMNPLG
-495 IEKELKINV
+495 IEKEMKINV

-535 SKSPTADLSRDIQL
+535 SKSPTADLAKDIQL
-549 LQAGIYDKT
+549 LQAGIYDKA

-563 LQGDVDKVSLLSR
+563 LQGDVDKSALMAR
-576 MSEIEQLRAQNQQ
+576 MSEIGQLRAQNQQ
-589 LSQQIQALSGDL
+589 LQKQLQAMTGDL
-601 QTRDRELFHSKM
+601 QTRERELFHTKM
-613 RAEVSEATKPVQQ
+613 RAEISEATKPVQQ

-637 EERKQKEMTDQTAID
+637 EERKQKQMTQDTAID
-652 LADIRSTVN
+652 LAELTNTVN
-661 SEDTAPNP
+661 SQPQAPTP
-669 FEEQMGLG
+669 SDEQMGIG